1 MSLKVKTTNG
11 SWVYIPGTKGR
22 DGDEHVYIGA
32 EAPSDKSMIWFQTT
46 TARDSGVRR
55 FDLNSND
62 WVLLPGTQGIGI
74 ASAIVN
80 EDGNLILTLD
90 DIAATTIDTGY
101 VKGPPGAEVQLR
113 SNGSY
118 LQWKY
123 DNESDWK
130 DLIALEE
137 ITKDYLPLSGGTL
150 TGDLNLSYTTNSDSS
165 KLSVF
170 DTNKDSYYNI
180 ASYTGT
186 LNLGDTSKLT
196 IIRSQNFLRRET
208 GYTKYKIYD
217 EGTFVADTDYA
228 TPAFVTTETAKYLP
242 LTGGLMTGPILIHNS
257 GDSLDTVLAY
267 SDGVGILST
276 AFNSETP
283 YRGIQF
289 GGDSTSII
297 TFNDNGE
304 NRLQH
309 VSGTQFG
316 QILSSIYFRPG
327 REYVEPSAV
336 INSTLTDYTAA
347 TSAQDITNTDSIK
360 TALQKVGFYTKA
372 GLYTKA
378 EIDALISSVLS
389 YAGSVDSFANLPTT
403 GVKVGDVYNVRSEF
417 DLDNNHYPAGT
428 NVAAAAV
435 SGNTVTWD
443 PLGGSFELTKAS
455 IEAVLTGNITSHTHN
470 YLPLSGGRLTGSLAV
485 ESYIKGIGYLAV
497 AAPSF
502 PQIQFENA
510 SSTPYTSLLFTNI
523 LSGNSKSLLFRP
535 DSTVSQDGVVYHSL
549 NFQAGV
555 NYVAPSALSNYV
567 DLTSTQIISGYKVFS
582 GVPMFGQK
590 SSTTFN
596 TTGIIS
602 DSNDPSILCFRLGRG
617 DGNSIWRLQQESN
630 TTALLGIQGRKAM
643 KITSNPSE
651 ISVTADKF
659 IGAATSLV
667 EENIYTA
674 TNFGTSDKRLKRSI
688 KKIDEVVTE
697 KAIDSIDLNRSF
709 IYKKSGVKGYGPIA
723 QDLEE
728 VFPELVYTNDKG
740 IKGINNTALLH
751 LQIQGLYQ
759 KIQELQDQLAQTSF
773 KEKIG
778 IWSRL
783 KQALKKWLLP

>member
-22 DGDEHVYIGA
+22 DGDEHVYIGS

-101 VKGPPGAEVQLR
+101 IKGPPGAEVQLR

-150 TGDLNLSYTTNSDSS
+150 TGDLNLSYTTNSNSS

-217 EGTFVADTDYA
+217 EGTFIADEDYA
-228 TPAFVTTETAKYLP
+228 TPTFVTTETAKYLP
-242 LTGGLMTGPILIHNS
+242 LAGGLMTGPILTHNS
-257 GDSLDTVLAY
+257 VDSLDTVLAY
-267 SDGVGILST
+267 ADGVSVLST
-276 AFNSETP
+276 TFNPEVP
-283 YRGIQF
+283 LRGIQF

-455 IEAVLTGNITSHTHN
+455 VEEVLTGNITSHTHS
-470 YLPLSGGRLTGSLAV
+470 YLPLSGGSLTGNLSTTGLITTTGQLIIRDTTYPQVLFRHTGA
-485 ESYIKGIGYLAV
+485 SGYD
-497 AAPSF
+497 
-502 PQIQFENA
+502 
-510 SSTPYTSLLFTNI
+510 SLLYVNT
-523 LSGNSKSLLFRP
+523 LSGTVRSLIFRP
-535 DSTVSQDGVVYHSL
+535 DATITTDGIVYHSL

-567 DLTSTQIISGYKVFS
+567 TLNSAQDISAKKTFKAPVFFGAKDSAEYNNTNTINDADNATWFIGAVNGNEAWWRCQQRDAQSIMIGRQGGKGFQIY
-582 GVPMFGQK
+582 
-590 SSTTFN
+590 SSPYTVY
-596 TTGIIS
+596 
-602 DSNDPSILCFRLGRG
+602 
-617 DGNSIWRLQQESN
+617 
-630 TTALLGIQGRKAM
+630 
-643 KITSNPSE
+643 
-651 ISVTADKF
+651 VTADKF

-688 KKIDEVVTE
+688 KKIDKAVIE
-697 KAIDSIDLNRSF
+697 KAVDSINFNRSF
-709 IYKKSGVKGYGPIA
+709 IYKKSGVKGYGPVA

-728 VFPELVYTNDKG
+728 VFPELVYTNDRG
-740 IKGINNTALLH
+740 IKGVNNTALLH

>member
-22 DGDEHVYIGA
+22 DGDEHVYIGS

-101 VKGPPGAEVQLR
+101 IKGPPGAEVQLR

-123 DNESDWK
+123 DNEADWK

-170 DTNKDSYYNI
+170 DANKASYYNI

-208 GYTKYKIYD
+208 GDTKYKIYD
-217 EGTFVADTDYA
+217 EGTFIADTDYA

-242 LTGGLMTGPILIHNS
+242 LTGGLMAGPILIHNS
-257 GDSLDTVLAY
+257 GDSLDTILAY
-267 SDGVGILST
+267 SDGVSILST
-276 AFNSETP
+276 AFNSETS
-283 YRGIQF
+283 YRGIQL

-297 TFNDNGE
+297 AFNDNGE
-304 NRLQH
+304 SRLQH
-309 VSGTQFG
+309 TSGSQFG
-316 QILSSIYFRPG
+316 YILSSIYFKPG
-327 REYVEPSAV
+327 IDYVEPSSV
-336 INSTLTDYTAA
+336 INSILTDYTAE
-347 TSAQDITNTDSIK
+347 TSAKDITSTDSIK

-378 EIDALISSVLS
+378 EIDNLISSVLT
-389 YAGSVDSFANLPTT
+389 YAGSVNSFADLPTT
-403 GVKVGDVYNVRSEF
+403 GVKVGDVYNIATEF
-417 DLDNNHYPAGT
+417 DLGGNHYPAGT
-428 NVAAAAV
+428 NVAAGAIND
-435 SGNTVTWD
+435 GNITWD
-443 PLGGSFELTKAS
+443 PLGGSFNLTKES
-455 IEAVLTGNITSHTHN
+455 VEAVLTGNITSHTHS
-470 YLPLSGGRLTGSLAV
+470 YLPLTGGSLTGNLSTTGIITSTGRLIVRDA
-485 ESYIKGIGYLAV
+485 SY
-497 AAPSF
+497 
-502 PQIQFENA
+502 PQIIFRHTGDSA
-510 SSTPYTSLLFTNI
+510 YDSLLFTNT
-523 LSGNSKSLLFRP
+523 LSGSVRSLLFRP

-549 NFQAGV
+549 NFQAGIDYIAPATLSG
-555 NYVAPSALSNYV
+555 YVT
-567 DLTSTQIISGYKVFS
+567 TSTTQEIPGYKVFTYA
-582 GVPMFGQK
+582 PMFGQK
-590 SSTTFN
+590 SSFTYN
-596 TTGIIS
+596 TTGIINNEDAS
-602 DSNDPSILCFRLGRG
+602 TVFIFRLGYG
-617 DGNSIWRLQQESN
+617 EGIWRLQQESN
-630 TTALLGIQGRKAM
+630 TVALLGIQGRKAM
-643 KITSNPSE
+643 KITSNASD
-651 ISVTADKF
+651 ISITADKF

-688 KKIDEVVTE
+688 KKIDESVIE
-697 KAIDSIDLNRSF
+697 KAVDSINLNRSF
-709 IYKKSGVKGYGPIA
+709 IYKKSGVKGYGPVA

-728 VFPELVYTNDKG
+728 VFPELVYTNDRG
-740 IKGINNTALLH
+740 IKGVNNTALLH

>member
-22 DGDEHVYIGA
+22 DGDEHVYIGS

-228 TPAFVTTETAKYLP
+228 TPAFVTTETAKYLA

-297 TFNDNGE
+297 AFNDNGE
-304 NRLQH
+304 SRLQH
-309 VSGTQFG
+309 TSGSQFG
-316 QILSSIYFRPG
+316 YILSSIYFKPG
-327 REYVEPSAV
+327 VNYVEPSSV
-336 INSTLTDYTAA
+336 INSILTDYTAE
-347 TSAQDITNTDSIK
+347 TSAKDITSTDSIK

-378 EIDALISSVLS
+378 EIDNLISSVLT
-389 YAGSVDSFANLPTT
+389 YAGSVNSFADLPTT
-403 GVKVGDVYNVRSEF
+403 GVKVGDVYNIATEF
-417 DLDNNHYPAGT
+417 DLGGNHYPAGT
-428 NVAAAAV
+428 NVAAGVINDNNITIFATKERTMTLYYY
-435 SGNTVTWD
+435 NK
-443 PLGGSFELTKAS
+443 ETKAD
-455 IEAVLTGNITSHTHN
+455 ANKQVDNYKRWLNITLNPKSN
-470 YLPLSGGRLTGSLAV
+470 L
-485 ESYIKGIGYLAV
+485 I
-497 AAPSF
+497 SF
-502 PQIQFENA
+502 
-510 SSTPYTSLLFTNI
+510 
-523 LSGNSKSLLFRP
+523 
-535 DSTVSQDGVVYHSL
+535 
-549 NFQAGV
+549 
-555 NYVAPSALSNYV
+555 
-567 DLTSTQIISGYKVFS
+567 
-582 GVPMFGQK
+582 
-590 SSTTFN
+590 
-596 TTGIIS
+596 
-602 DSNDPSILCFRLGRG
+602 
-617 DGNSIWRLQQESN
+617 
-630 TTALLGIQGRKAM
+630 
-643 KITSNPSE
+643 
-651 ISVTADKF
+651 
-659 IGAATSLV
+659 
-667 EENIYTA
+667 
-674 TNFGTSDKRLKRSI
+674 
-688 KKIDEVVTE
+688 
-697 KAIDSIDLNRSF
+697 
-709 IYKKSGVKGYGPIA
+709 
-723 QDLEE
+723 
-728 VFPELVYTNDKG
+728 
-740 IKGINNTALLH
+740 
-751 LQIQGLYQ
+751 
-759 KIQELQDQLAQTSF
+759 
-773 KEKIG
+773 
-778 IWSRL
+778 
-783 KQALKKWLLP
+783 

>member
-101 VKGPPGAEVQLR
+101 IKGPPGAEVQLR

-123 DNESDWK
+123 DNEADWK

-137 ITKDYLPLSGGTL
+137 IIKDYLPLSGGTL

-170 DTNKDSYYNI
+170 DANKASYYNI

-217 EGTFVADTDYA
+217 EGTFIADTDYA

-242 LTGGLMTGPILIHNS
+242 LTGGLMAGPILIHNS
-257 GDSLDTVLAY
+257 GDSLDTILAY
-267 SDGVGILST
+267 SDGVSILST
-276 AFNSETP
+276 AFNSETS
-283 YRGIQF
+283 YRGIQL

-297 TFNDNGE
+297 AFNDNGE
-304 NRLQH
+304 SRLQH
-309 VSGTQFG
+309 TSGSQFG
-316 QILSSIYFRPG
+316 YILSSIYFKPG
-327 REYVEPSAV
+327 IDYVEPSSV
-336 INSTLTDYTAA
+336 INSILTDYTAE
-347 TSAQDITNTDSIK
+347 TSAKDITSTDSIK

-378 EIDALISSVLS
+378 EIDNLISSVLT
-389 YAGSVDSFANLPTT
+389 YAGSVNSFADLPTT
-403 GVKVGDVYNVRSEF
+403 GVKVGDVYNIATEF
-417 DLDNNHYPAGT
+417 DLGGNHYPAGT
-428 NVAAAAV
+428 NVAAGAIND
-435 SGNTVTWD
+435 GNITWD
-443 PLGGSFELTKAS
+443 PLGGSFNLTKES
-455 IEAVLTGNITSHTHN
+455 VEAVLTGNITSHTHS
-470 YLPLSGGRLTGSLAV
+470 YLPLTGGSLTGNLSTTGIITSTGRLIIRDA
-485 ESYIKGIGYLAV
+485 SY
-497 AAPSF
+497 
-502 PQIQFENA
+502 PQIIFRHAGA
-510 SSTPYTSLLFTNI
+510 SAYDSLLFTNT
-523 LSGNSKSLLFRP
+523 LSGSVRSLLFRP
-535 DSTVSQDGVVYHSL
+535 DSTVYQDGVVYHSL
-549 NFQAGV
+549 NFQAGIDYIAPATLSG
-555 NYVAPSALSNYV
+555 YVT
-567 DLTSTQIISGYKVFS
+567 TSTTQEIPGYKVFTYA
-582 GVPMFGQK
+582 PMFGQK
-590 SSTTFN
+590 SSFTYN
-596 TTGIIS
+596 TTGIINNEDAS
-602 DSNDPSILCFRLGRG
+602 TVFVFRLGSG
-617 DGNSIWRLQQESN
+617 ESIWRLQQESN
-630 TTALLGIQGRKAM
+630 TVALLGIQGRKAM
-643 KITSNPSE
+643 KITSNASD
-651 ISVTADKF
+651 ISITADKF

-688 KKIDEVVTE
+688 KKIDESVIE
-697 KAIDSIDLNRSF
+697 KAVDSINLNRSF
-709 IYKKSGVKGYGPIA
+709 IYKKSGVKGYGPVA

-728 VFPELVYTNDKG
+728 VFPELVYTNDRG
-740 IKGINNTALLH
+740 IKGVNNTALLH

>member
-22 DGDEHVYIGA
+22 DGDEHVYIGS

-101 VKGPPGAEVQLR
+101 IKGPPGAEVQLR

-150 TGDLNLSYTTNSDSS
+150 TGDLNLSYTTNSNSS

-217 EGTFVADTDYA
+217 EGTFIADEDYA
-228 TPAFVTTETAKYLP
+228 TPTFVTTETAKYLP
-242 LTGGLMTGPILIHNS
+242 LAGGLMTGPILTHNS

-267 SDGVGILST
+267 ADGVSVLST
-276 AFNSETP
+276 TFNPEVP
-283 YRGIQF
+283 LRGIQF

-378 EIDALISSVLS
+378 EIDNLISSVLT
-389 YAGSVDSFANLPTT
+389 YAGSVNSFADLPTT
-403 GVKVGDVYNVRSEF
+403 GVKVGDVYNIATEF
-417 DLDNNHYPAGT
+417 DLGGNHYPAGT
-428 NVAAAAV
+428 NVAAGAIND
-435 SGNTVTWD
+435 GNITWD
-443 PLGGSFELTKAS
+443 PLGGSFNLTKAS
-455 IEAVLTGNITSHTHN
+455 VEAVLTGNITSHTHS
-470 YLPLSGGRLTGSLAV
+470 YLPLTGGSLTGNLSTT
-485 ESYIKGIGYLAV
+485 GIITSTGQLIVRDATY
-497 AAPSF
+497 
-502 PQIQFENA
+502 PQIIFRRTGDSA
-510 SSTPYTSLLFTNI
+510 YDSLLFTNT
-523 LSGNSKSLLFRP
+523 LSGSVKSLLFRP

-549 NFQAGV
+549 NFQAGIDYIAPETLSG
-555 NYVAPSALSNYV
+555 YVT
-567 DLTSTQIISGYKVFS
+567 TSTTQKIPGYKVFTYA
-582 GVPMFGQK
+582 PMFGQK
-590 SSTTFN
+590 SSFTYN
-596 TTGIIS
+596 TTGVINNEDTS
-602 DSNDPSILCFRLGRG
+602 TVFVFRLGAG
-617 DGNSIWRLQQESN
+617 EGIWRLQQESN

-643 KITSNPSE
+643 KITSNASNVS
-651 ISVTADKF
+651 ITANKF

-688 KKIDEVVTE
+688 KKIDESVIG
-697 KAIDSIDLNRSF
+697 KAVDSINLNRSF
-709 IYKKSGVKGYGPIA
+709 IYKKSGVKGYGPVA

-728 VFPELVYTNDKG
+728 VFPELVYTNDRG
-740 IKGINNTALLH
+740 IKGVNNTALLH

>member
-80 EDGNLILTLD
+80 ENGNLILTLD

-150 TGDLNLSYTTNSDSS
+150 TGDLNLSYTTNSNSS

-196 IIRSQNFLRRET
+196 IIRSQNFLRRES

-217 EGTFVADTDYA
+217 EGTFIADEDYA
-228 TPAFVTTETAKYLP
+228 TPTFVTTETAKYLP
-242 LTGGLMTGPILIHNS
+242 LAGGLMTGPILTHNS
-257 GDSLDTVLAY
+257 VDSLDTVLAY
-267 SDGVGILST
+267 ADGVSVLST
-276 AFNSETP
+276 AFNPEVP
-283 YRGIQF
+283 LRGIQF

-304 NRLQH
+304 NRLQY
-309 VSGTQFG
+309 VSGTQYG

-443 PLGGSFELTKAS
+443 PLGGSFSLTKES
-455 IEAVLTGNITSHTHN
+455 IEAVLTGNITSHTHK
-470 YLPLSGGRLTGSLAV
+470 YLPLTGGTLTGTLTCRGNVNALGV
-485 ESYIKGIGYLAV
+485 VKVY
-497 AAPSF
+497 APRF
-502 PQIQFENA
+502 PQIQFQTTGEAN
-510 SSTPYTSLLFTNI
+510 YTSLLFTNV
-523 LSGNSKSLLFRP
+523 LSNNIKALLFRP
-535 DSTVSQDGVVYHSL
+535 DSTQSSQDATIYHSL
-549 NFQAGV
+549 NFRAGTE
-555 NYVAPSALSNYV
+555 YVAPATLNGYV
-567 DLTSTQIISGYKVFS
+567 TTAGSTQTVSGYKIFKTS
-582 GVPMFGQK
+582 IMFGEK
-590 SSTTFN
+590 AAPVYNTSGSITENGDSSLF
-596 TTGIIS
+596 
-602 DSNDPSILCFRLGRG
+602 LFRLKES
-617 DGNSIWRLQQESN
+617 DNIWRLQQESN
-630 TTALLGIQGRKAM
+630 TTVLLGLQGRKAM

-688 KKIDEVVTE
+688 KKIDESVIE
-697 KAIDSIDLNRSF
+697 KAVDSINLNRSF
-709 IYKKSGVKGYGPIA
+709 IYKKSGVKGYGPVA

-740 IKGINNTALLH
+740 IKGVNNTALLH

>member
-150 TGDLNLSYTTNSDSS
+150 TGDLNLSYTTNSNSS

-217 EGTFVADTDYA
+217 EGTFIADTDYA

-443 PLGGSFELTKAS
+443 PLGGSFNLTKES
-455 IEAVLTGNITSHTHN
+455 VEAVLTGNITSHTHS
-470 YLPLSGGRLTGSLAV
+470 YLPLTGGSLTGNLSTTGIITSTGRLIVRDA
-485 ESYIKGIGYLAV
+485 SY
-497 AAPSF
+497 
-502 PQIQFENA
+502 PQIIFRHTGDSA
-510 SSTPYTSLLFTNI
+510 YDSLLFTNT
-523 LSGNSKSLLFRP
+523 LSGSVRSLLFRP

-549 NFQAGV
+549 NFQAGIDYIAPATLSG
-555 NYVAPSALSNYV
+555 YVT
-567 DLTSTQIISGYKVFS
+567 TSTTQEIPGYKVFTYA
-582 GVPMFGQK
+582 PMFGQK
-590 SSTTFN
+590 SSFTYN
-596 TTGIIS
+596 TTGIINNEDAS
-602 DSNDPSILCFRLGRG
+602 TVFVFRLGYG
-617 DGNSIWRLQQESN
+617 ESIWRLQQESN
-630 TTALLGIQGRKAM
+630 TVALLGIQGRKAM
-643 KITSNPSE
+643 KITSNASD
-651 ISVTADKF
+651 ISITADKF

-688 KKIDEVVTE
+688 KKIDESVIE
-697 KAIDSIDLNRSF
+697 KAVDSINLNRSF
-709 IYKKSGVKGYGPIA
+709 IYKKSGVKGYGPVA

-728 VFPELVYTNDKG
+728 VFPELVYTNDRG
-740 IKGINNTALLH
+740 IKGVNNTALLH

>member
-80 EDGNLILTLD
+80 EEGNLILTLD

-150 TGDLNLSYTTNSDSS
+150 TGDLNLSYTTNSNSS

-217 EGTFVADTDYA
+217 EGTFIADTDYA

-257 GDSLDTVLAY
+257 GDSLDTILAY
-267 SDGVGILST
+267 SDGVSILST

-283 YRGIQF
+283 YRGIQL

-297 TFNDNGE
+297 AFNDNGE
-304 NRLQH
+304 SRLQH
-309 VSGTQFG
+309 TSGSQFG
-316 QILSSIYFRPG
+316 YILSSIYFKPG
-327 REYVEPSAV
+327 VNYVEPSSV
-336 INSTLTDYTAA
+336 INSILTDYTAE
-347 TSAQDITNTDSIK
+347 TSAKDITSTDSIK

-378 EIDALISSVLS
+378 EIDNLISSVLT
-389 YAGSVDSFANLPTT
+389 YAGSVNSFADLPTT
-403 GVKVGDVYNVRSEF
+403 GVKVGDVYNIATEF
-417 DLDNNHYPAGT
+417 DLGGNHYPAGT
-428 NVAAAAV
+428 NVAAGAIND
-435 SGNTVTWD
+435 GNITWD
-443 PLGGSFELTKAS
+443 PLGGSFNLTKES
-455 IEAVLTGNITSHTHN
+455 VEAVLTGNITSHTHS
-470 YLPLSGGRLTGSLAV
+470 YLPLTGGSLTGNLSTT
-485 ESYIKGIGYLAV
+485 GIITSTGQLIV
-497 AAPSF
+497 RDAAY
-502 PQIQFENA
+502 PQIIFRHVGDSA
-510 SSTPYTSLLFTNI
+510 YDSLLFTNT
-523 LSGNSKSLLFRP
+523 LSGSVKSLLFRP
-535 DSTVSQDGVVYHSL
+535 DSTVSQDGIVYHSL

-555 NYVAPSALSNYV
+555 NYVAPATLSGYV
-567 DLTSTQIISGYKVFS
+567 TAAGTTQYISGYKIVQTS
-582 GVPMFGQK
+582 MMFGEK
-590 SSTTFN
+590 SDPVYNTSGSITGNGNST
-596 TTGIIS
+596 
-602 DSNDPSILCFRLGRG
+602 LLMFRLVES
-617 DGNSIWRLQQESN
+617 DSIWRLQQESN
-630 TTALLGIQGRKAM
+630 TTALLGIQGKKAM
-643 KITSNPSE
+643 KITSNASD
-651 ISVTADKF
+651 ISITADKF

-688 KKIDEVVTE
+688 KKIDEAVIE
-697 KAIDSIDLNRSF
+697 KAVDSINLNRSF
-709 IYKKSGVKGYGPIA
+709 IYKKSGVKGYGPVA

-728 VFPELVYTNDKG
+728 VFPELVYTNDRG
-740 IKGINNTALLH
+740 IKGVNNTALLH

>member
-101 VKGPPGAEVQLR
+101 IKGPPGAEVQLR

-123 DNESDWK
+123 DNEADWK

-137 ITKDYLPLSGGTL
+137 INKDYLPLSGGTL

-170 DTNKDSYYNI
+170 DANKASYYNI

-186 LNLGDTSKLT
+186 LNLGDASKLT

-217 EGTFVADTDYA
+217 EGTFIADTDYA

-242 LTGGLMTGPILIHNS
+242 LTGGLMAGPILIHNS
-257 GDSLDTVLAY
+257 GDSLDTILAY
-267 SDGVGILST
+267 SDGVSILST
-276 AFNSETP
+276 AFNSETS
-283 YRGIQF
+283 YRGIQL

-297 TFNDNGE
+297 AFNDNGE
-304 NRLQH
+304 SRLQH
-309 VSGTQFG
+309 TSGSQFG
-316 QILSSIYFRPG
+316 YILSSIYFKPG
-327 REYVEPSAV
+327 IDYVEPSSV
-336 INSTLTDYTAA
+336 INSILTDYTAE
-347 TSAQDITNTDSIK
+347 TSAKDITSTDSIK

-378 EIDALISSVLS
+378 EIDNLISSVLT
-389 YAGSVDSFANLPTT
+389 YAGSVNSFADLPTT
-403 GVKVGDVYNVRSEF
+403 GVKVGDVYNIATEF
-417 DLDNNHYPAGT
+417 DLGGNHYPAGT
-428 NVAAAAV
+428 NVAAGAIND
-435 SGNTVTWD
+435 GNITWD
-443 PLGGSFELTKAS
+443 PLGGSFNLTKES
-455 IEAVLTGNITSHTHN
+455 VEAVLTGNITSHTHS
-470 YLPLSGGRLTGSLAV
+470 YLPLTGGSLTGNLSTTGIITSTGRLIVRDA
-485 ESYIKGIGYLAV
+485 SY
-497 AAPSF
+497 
-502 PQIQFENA
+502 PQIIFRHTGDSA
-510 SSTPYTSLLFTNI
+510 YDSLLFTST
-523 LSGNSKSLLFRP
+523 LSGAVKSLLFRP

-549 NFQAGV
+549 NFQAGIDYIAPATLSG
-555 NYVAPSALSNYV
+555 YVT
-567 DLTSTQIISGYKVFS
+567 TSTTQEIPGYKVFTYA
-582 GVPMFGQK
+582 PMFGQK
-590 SSTTFN
+590 SSFTYN
-596 TTGIIS
+596 TTGIINNEDAS
-602 DSNDPSILCFRLGRG
+602 TVFVFRLGSG
-617 DGNSIWRLQQESN
+617 ESIWRLQQESN
-630 TTALLGIQGRKAM
+630 TVALLGIQGRKAM
-643 KITSNPSE
+643 KITSNASD
-651 ISVTADKF
+651 ISITADKF

-674 TNFGTSDKRLKRSI
+674 TNFGTSDKRLKSSI
-688 KKIDEVVTE
+688 KKIDESVIE
-697 KAIDSIDLNRSF
+697 KAVDSINLNRSF
-709 IYKKSGVKGYGPIA
+709 IYKKSGVKGYGPVA

-728 VFPELVYTNDKG
+728 VFPELVYTNDRG
-740 IKGINNTALLH
+740 IKGVNNTALLH

>member
-101 VKGPPGAEVQLR
+101 IKGPPGAEVQLR

-123 DNESDWK
+123 DNEADWK

-137 ITKDYLPLSGGTL
+137 IIKDYLPLSGGTL

-170 DTNKDSYYNI
+170 DANKASYYNI

-186 LNLGDTSKLT
+186 LNLGDASKLT

-217 EGTFVADTDYA
+217 EGTFIADTDYA

-242 LTGGLMTGPILIHNS
+242 LTGGLMAGPILIHNS
-257 GDSLDTVLAY
+257 GDSLDTILAY
-267 SDGVGILST
+267 SDGVSILST
-276 AFNSETP
+276 AFNSETS
-283 YRGIQF
+283 YRGIQL

-297 TFNDNGE
+297 AFNDNGE
-304 NRLQH
+304 SRLQH
-309 VSGTQFG
+309 TSGSQFG
-316 QILSSIYFRPG
+316 YILSSIYFKPG
-327 REYVEPSAV
+327 IDYVEPSSV
-336 INSTLTDYTAA
+336 INSILTDYTAE
-347 TSAQDITNTDSIK
+347 TSAKDITSTDSIK

-378 EIDALISSVLS
+378 EIDNLISSVLT
-389 YAGSVDSFANLPTT
+389 YAGSVNSFADLPTT
-403 GVKVGDVYNVRSEF
+403 GVKVGDVYNIATEF
-417 DLDNNHYPAGT
+417 DLGGNHYPAGT
-428 NVAAAAV
+428 NVAAGAIND
-435 SGNTVTWD
+435 GNITWD
-443 PLGGSFELTKAS
+443 PLGGSFNLTKES
-455 IEAVLTGNITSHTHN
+455 VEAVLTGNITSHTHS
-470 YLPLSGGRLTGSLAV
+470 YLPLTGGSLTGNLSTTGIITSTGQLIVRDA
-485 ESYIKGIGYLAV
+485 SY
-497 AAPSF
+497 
-502 PQIQFENA
+502 PQILFRHVGDSA
-510 SSTPYTSLLFTNI
+510 GDSLLFTNT
-523 LSGNSKSLLFRP
+523 LSGAVKSLLFRP
-535 DSTVSQDGVVYHSL
+535 DSTVSQDGIVYHSL
-549 NFQAGV
+549 NFRAGIDYIAPATLSG
-555 NYVAPSALSNYV
+555 YVT
-567 DLTSTQIISGYKVFS
+567 TSTTQEIPGYKVFTYA
-582 GVPMFGQK
+582 PMFGQK
-590 SSTTFN
+590 SSFTYN
-596 TTGIIS
+596 TTGIINNEDAS
-602 DSNDPSILCFRLGRG
+602 TVFVFRLGSG
-617 DGNSIWRLQQESN
+617 ESIWRLQQESN
-630 TTALLGIQGRKAM
+630 TVALLGIQGRKAM
-643 KITSNPSE
+643 KITSNASD
-651 ISVTADKF
+651 ISITADKF

-688 KKIDEVVTE
+688 KKIDESVIE
-697 KAIDSIDLNRSF
+697 KAVDSINLNRSF
-709 IYKKSGVKGYGPIA
+709 IYKKSGVKGYGPVA

-728 VFPELVYTNDKG
+728 VFPELVYTNDRG
-740 IKGINNTALLH
+740 IKGVNNTALLH

>member
-22 DGDEHVYIGA
+22 DGDEHVYIGS

-101 VKGPPGAEVQLR
+101 IKGPPGAEVQLR

-123 DNESDWK
+123 DNEADWK

-137 ITKDYLPLSGGTL
+137 IIKDYLPLSGGTL

-170 DTNKDSYYNI
+170 DANKASYYNI

-217 EGTFVADTDYA
+217 EGTFIADTDYA

-242 LTGGLMTGPILIHNS
+242 LTGGLMAGPILIHNS
-257 GDSLDTVLAY
+257 GDSLDTILAY
-267 SDGVGILST
+267 SDGVSILST
-276 AFNSETP
+276 AFNSEAS
-283 YRGIQF
+283 YRGIQL

-297 TFNDNGE
+297 AFNDNGE
-304 NRLQH
+304 SRLQH
-309 VSGTQFG
+309 TSGSQFG
-316 QILSSIYFRPG
+316 YILSSIYFKPG
-327 REYVEPSAV
+327 IDYVEPSSV
-336 INSTLTDYTAA
+336 INSILTDYTAE
-347 TSAQDITNTDSIK
+347 TSAKDITSTDSIK

-378 EIDALISSVLS
+378 EIDNLISSVLT
-389 YAGSVDSFANLPTT
+389 YAGSVNSFADLPTT
-403 GVKVGDVYNVRSEF
+403 GVKVGDVYNIATEF
-417 DLDNNHYPAGT
+417 DLGGNHYPAGT
-428 NVAAAAV
+428 NVAAGAIND
-435 SGNTVTWD
+435 GNITWD
-443 PLGGSFELTKAS
+443 PLGGSFNLTKES
-455 IEAVLTGNITSHTHN
+455 VEAVLTGNITSHTHS
-470 YLPLSGGRLTGSLAV
+470 YLPLTGGSLTGNLSTTGIITSTGRLIVRDA
-485 ESYIKGIGYLAV
+485 SY
-497 AAPSF
+497 
-502 PQIQFENA
+502 PQIIFRHTGDSA
-510 SSTPYTSLLFTNI
+510 YDSLLFTNT
-523 LSGNSKSLLFRP
+523 LSGSVRSLLFRP
-535 DSTVSQDGVVYHSL
+535 DSTVFQDGIVYHSL
-549 NFQAGV
+549 NFQAGIDYIAPATLSG
-555 NYVAPSALSNYV
+555 YVT
-567 DLTSTQIISGYKVFS
+567 TSTTQEIPGYKVFTYA
-582 GVPMFGQK
+582 PMFGQK
-590 SSTTFN
+590 SSFTYN
-596 TTGIIS
+596 TTGIINNEDAS
-602 DSNDPSILCFRLGRG
+602 TVFIFRLGYG
-617 DGNSIWRLQQESN
+617 ESIWRLQQESN
-630 TTALLGIQGRKAM
+630 TVALLGIQGRKAM
-643 KITSNPSE
+643 KITSNASD
-651 ISVTADKF
+651 ISITADKF

-674 TNFGTSDKRLKRSI
+674 TNFGTSDKRLKSSI
-688 KKIDEVVTE
+688 KKIDESVIE
-697 KAIDSIDLNRSF
+697 KAVDSINLNRSF
-709 IYKKSGVKGYGPIA
+709 IYKKSGVKGYGPVA

-728 VFPELVYTNDKG
+728 VFPELVYTNDRG
-740 IKGINNTALLH
+740 IKGVNNTALLH

>member
-22 DGDEHVYIGA
+22 DGDEHVYIGS

-196 IIRSQNFLRRET
+196 IIRSQSFLIRET

-297 TFNDNGE
+297 AFNDNGE
-304 NRLQH
+304 SRLQH
-309 VSGTQFG
+309 TSGSQFG
-316 QILSSIYFRPG
+316 YILSSIYFKPG
-327 REYVEPSAV
+327 VNYVEPSSV
-336 INSTLTDYTAA
+336 INSILTDYTAE
-347 TSAQDITNTDSIK
+347 TSAKDITSTDSIK

-378 EIDALISSVLS
+378 EIDNLISSVLT
-389 YAGSVDSFANLPTT
+389 YAGSVNSFADLPTT
-403 GVKVGDVYNVRSEF
+403 GVKVGDVYNIATEF
-417 DLDNNHYPAGT
+417 DLGGNHYPAGT
-428 NVAAAAV
+428 NVAAGDIND
-435 SGNTVTWD
+435 GNITWD
-443 PLGGSFELTKAS
+443 PLGGSFNLTKES
-455 IEAVLTGNITSHTHN
+455 VEAVLTGNITSHTHS
-470 YLPLSGGRLTGSLAV
+470 YLPLTGGSLTGNLV
-485 ESYIKGIGYLAV
+485 SYGRITATGQFIVQDATY
-497 AAPSF
+497 
-502 PQIQFENA
+502 PQIVFRHTGD
-510 SSTPYTSLLFTNI
+510 SDYDSLLYVNT
-523 LSGNSKSLLFRP
+523 LSGTVRSLIFRP
-535 DSTVSQDGVVYHSL
+535 DTTTTTDGIVYHSL

-555 NYVAPSALSNYV
+555 NYVAPATLSGYV
-567 DLTSTQIISGYKVFS
+567 TTSTTQEIPGYKVFTYA
-582 GVPMFGQK
+582 PMFGQK
-590 SSTTFN
+590 SSFTYN
-596 TTGIIS
+596 TTGVINNEDTS
-602 DSNDPSILCFRLGRG
+602 TVFVFRLGAG
-617 DGNSIWRLQQESN
+617 EGIWRLQQESN

-643 KITSNPSE
+643 KITSNASDVS
-651 ISVTADKF
+651 ITADKF

-688 KKIDEVVTE
+688 KKIDESVIE
-697 KAIDSIDLNRSF
+697 KAVDSINLNRSF
-709 IYKKSGVKGYGPIA
+709 IYKKSGVKGYGPVA

-728 VFPELVYTNDKG
+728 VFPELVYTNDRG
-740 IKGINNTALLH
+740 IKGVNNTALLH

>member
-22 DGDEHVYIGA
+22 DGDEHVYIGS

-150 TGDLNLSYTTNSDSS
+150 TGDLNLSYTTSSDSS

-242 LTGGLMTGPILIHNS
+242 LTGGLMTGPILTHNS

-267 SDGVGILST
+267 ADGVSVLST
-276 AFNSETP
+276 TFNPEVP
-283 YRGIQF
+283 LRGIQF

-455 IEAVLTGNITSHTHN
+455 VEEVLTGNITSHTHS
-470 YLPLSGGRLTGSLAV
+470 YLPLSGGSLTGNLSTTGLITTTGRLIIRDTTYPQVLFRHTGA
-485 ESYIKGIGYLAV
+485 SGYD
-497 AAPSF
+497 
-502 PQIQFENA
+502 
-510 SSTPYTSLLFTNI
+510 SLLYVNT
-523 LSGNSKSLLFRP
+523 LSGTVKSLIFRP
-535 DSTVSQDGVVYHSL
+535 DNTTATDGIVYHSL
-549 NFQAGV
+549 NFQAGIDYIAPATLSG
-555 NYVAPSALSNYV
+555 YVTAAG
-567 DLTSTQIISGYKVFS
+567 TTQYISGYKIVQTS
-582 GVPMFGQK
+582 MMFGEK
-590 SSTTFN
+590 SDPVYNTSGSITGNGNST
-596 TTGIIS
+596 
-602 DSNDPSILCFRLGRG
+602 LLMFRLAES
-617 DGNSIWRLQQESN
+617 DSIWRLQQESN

-688 KKIDEVVTE
+688 KKIDEAVTE

-709 IYKKSGVKGYGPIA
+709 IYKKSGIKGYGPVA

-728 VFPELVYTNDKG
+728 VFPELVYTNDRG
-740 IKGINNTALLH
+740 IKGVNNTALLH

>member
-101 VKGPPGAEVQLR
+101 IKGPPGAEVQLR

-123 DNESDWK
+123 DNEADWK

-137 ITKDYLPLSGGTL
+137 IIKDYLPLSGGTL

-170 DTNKDSYYNI
+170 DANKASYYNI

-186 LNLGDTSKLT
+186 LNLGDASKLT

-217 EGTFVADTDYA
+217 EGTFIADTDYA

-242 LTGGLMTGPILIHNS
+242 LTGGLMAGPILIHNS
-257 GDSLDTVLAY
+257 GDSLDTILAY
-267 SDGVGILST
+267 SDGVSILST
-276 AFNSETP
+276 AFNSETS
-283 YRGIQF
+283 YRGIQL

-297 TFNDNGE
+297 AFNDNGE
-304 NRLQH
+304 SRLQH
-309 VSGTQFG
+309 TSGSQFG
-316 QILSSIYFRPG
+316 YILSSIYFKPG
-327 REYVEPSAV
+327 IDYVEPSSV
-336 INSTLTDYTAA
+336 INSILTDYTAE
-347 TSAQDITNTDSIK
+347 TSAKDITSTDSIK

-378 EIDALISSVLS
+378 EIDNLISSVLT
-389 YAGSVDSFANLPTT
+389 YAGSVNSFADLPTT
-403 GVKVGDVYNVRSEF
+403 GVKVGDVYNIATEF
-417 DLDNNHYPAGT
+417 DLGGNHYPAGT
-428 NVAAAAV
+428 NVAAGAIND
-435 SGNTVTWD
+435 GNITWD
-443 PLGGSFELTKAS
+443 PLGGSFNLTKES
-455 IEAVLTGNITSHTHN
+455 VEAVLTGNITSHTHS
-470 YLPLSGGRLTGSLAV
+470 YLPLTGGSLTGNLSTTGIITSTGQLIVRDA
-485 ESYIKGIGYLAV
+485 SY
-497 AAPSF
+497 
-502 PQIQFENA
+502 PQILFRHVDDSA
-510 SSTPYTSLLFTNI
+510 YDSLLFTST
-523 LSGNSKSLLFRP
+523 LSGAVKSLLFRP
-535 DSTVSQDGVVYHSL
+535 DSTVSKDGVVYHSL
-549 NFQAGV
+549 NFQAGIDYIAPATLSG
-555 NYVAPSALSNYV
+555 YVT
-567 DLTSTQIISGYKVFS
+567 TSTTQEIPGYKVFTYA
-582 GVPMFGQK
+582 PMFGQK
-590 SSTTFN
+590 SSFTYN
-596 TTGIIS
+596 TTGIINNEDAS
-602 DSNDPSILCFRLGRG
+602 TVFVFRLGSG
-617 DGNSIWRLQQESN
+617 ESIWRLQQESN
-630 TTALLGIQGRKAM
+630 TVALLGIQGRKAM
-643 KITSNPSE
+643 KITSNASD
-651 ISVTADKF
+651 ISITADKF

-688 KKIDEVVTE
+688 KKIDESVIE
-697 KAIDSIDLNRSF
+697 KAVDSINLNRSF
-709 IYKKSGVKGYGPIA
+709 IYKKSGVKGYGPVA

-728 VFPELVYTNDKG
+728 VFPELVYTNDRG
-740 IKGINNTALLH
+740 IKGVNNTALLH

>member
-101 VKGPPGAEVQLR
+101 IKGPPGAEVQLR

-123 DNESDWK
+123 DNEADWK

-137 ITKDYLPLSGGTL
+137 IIKDYLPLSGGTL

-170 DTNKDSYYNI
+170 DANKASYYNI

-186 LNLGDTSKLT
+186 LNLGDASKLT

-217 EGTFVADTDYA
+217 EGTFIADTDYA

-242 LTGGLMTGPILIHNS
+242 LTGGLMAGPILIHNS
-257 GDSLDTVLAY
+257 GDSLDTILAY
-267 SDGVGILST
+267 SDGVSILST
-276 AFNSETP
+276 AFNSETS
-283 YRGIQF
+283 YRGIQL

-297 TFNDNGE
+297 AFNDNGE
-304 NRLQH
+304 SRLQH
-309 VSGTQFG
+309 TSGSQFG
-316 QILSSIYFRPG
+316 YILSSIYFKPG
-327 REYVEPSAV
+327 IDYVEPSSV
-336 INSTLTDYTAA
+336 INSILTDYTAE
-347 TSAQDITNTDSIK
+347 TSAKDITSTDSIK

-378 EIDALISSVLS
+378 EIDNLISSVLT
-389 YAGSVDSFANLPTT
+389 YAGSVNSFADLPTT
-403 GVKVGDVYNVRSEF
+403 GVKVGDVYNIATEF
-417 DLDNNHYPAGT
+417 DLGGNHYPAGT
-428 NVAAAAV
+428 NVAAGAIND
-435 SGNTVTWD
+435 GNITWD
-443 PLGGSFELTKAS
+443 PLGGSFNLTKES
-455 IEAVLTGNITSHTHN
+455 VEAVLTGNITSHTHS
-470 YLPLSGGRLTGSLAV
+470 YLPLTGGSLTGNLSTTGIITSTGQLIVKDA
-485 ESYIKGIGYLAV
+485 SY
-497 AAPSF
+497 
-502 PQIQFENA
+502 PQILFRHVGDSA
-510 SSTPYTSLLFTNI
+510 YDSLLFTNT
-523 LSGNSKSLLFRP
+523 LSGAVKSLLFRP

-549 NFQAGV
+549 NFQAGIDYIAPATLSG
-555 NYVAPSALSNYV
+555 YVT
-567 DLTSTQIISGYKVFS
+567 TSTTQEIPGYKVFTYA
-582 GVPMFGQK
+582 PMFGQK
-590 SSTTFN
+590 SSFTYN
-596 TTGIIS
+596 TTGIINNEGAS
-602 DSNDPSILCFRLGRG
+602 TVFIFRLGSG
-617 DGNSIWRLQQESN
+617 EGIWRLQQESN
-630 TTALLGIQGRKAM
+630 TVALLGIQGRKAM
-643 KITSNPSE
+643 KITSNASD
-651 ISVTADKF
+651 ISITADKF

-688 KKIDEVVTE
+688 KKIDESVIE
-697 KAIDSIDLNRSF
+697 KAVDSINLNRSF
-709 IYKKSGVKGYGPIA
+709 IYKKSGVKGYGPVA

-728 VFPELVYTNDKG
+728 VFPELVYTNDRG
-740 IKGINNTALLH
+740 IKGVNNTALLH

>member
-101 VKGPPGAEVQLR
+101 IKGPPGAEVQLR

-435 SGNTVTWD
+435 NGTTITWD

-455 IEAVLTGNITSHTHN
+455 VEAVLTGNITSHTHN
-470 YLPLSGGRLTGSLAV
+470 YLPLTGGSLTGNLSTTGIITSTGRLIVRDA
-485 ESYIKGIGYLAV
+485 SY
-497 AAPSF
+497 
-502 PQIQFENA
+502 PQIIFRRTGDSA
-510 SSTPYTSLLFTNI
+510 YDSLLFTNT
-523 LSGNSKSLLFRP
+523 LSGSVKSLLFRP
-535 DSTVSQDGVVYHSL
+535 DSTVSQDGIVYHSL
-549 NFQAGV
+549 NFQAGIDYIAPATLSG
-555 NYVAPSALSNYV
+555 YVT
-567 DLTSTQIISGYKVFS
+567 TSTTQEIPGYKVFTYA
-582 GVPMFGQK
+582 PMFGQK
-590 SSTTFN
+590 SSFTYN
-596 TTGIIS
+596 TTGIINNEDAS
-602 DSNDPSILCFRLGRG
+602 TVFVFRLGSG
-617 DGNSIWRLQQESN
+617 ESIWRLQQESN
-630 TTALLGIQGRKAM
+630 TVALLGIQGRKAM
-643 KITSNPSE
+643 KITSNASD
-651 ISVTADKF
+651 ISITADKF

-688 KKIDEVVTE
+688 KKIDESVIE
-697 KAIDSIDLNRSF
+697 KAVDSINLNRSF
-709 IYKKSGVKGYGPIA
+709 IYKKSGVKGYGPVA

-728 VFPELVYTNDKG
+728 VFPELVYTNDRG
-740 IKGINNTALLH
+740 IKGVNNTALLH

>member
-22 DGDEHVYIGA
+22 DGDEHVYIGS

-150 TGDLNLSYTTNSDSS
+150 TGDLNLSYTTNSNSS

-217 EGTFVADTDYA
+217 EGTFIADTDYA

-257 GDSLDTVLAY
+257 GDSLDTILAY
-267 SDGVGILST
+267 SDGVSILST

-283 YRGIQF
+283 YRGIQL

-297 TFNDNGE
+297 AFNDNGE
-304 NRLQH
+304 SRLQH
-309 VSGTQFG
+309 TSGSQFG
-316 QILSSIYFRPG
+316 YILSSIYFKPG
-327 REYVEPSAV
+327 VNYVEPSSV
-336 INSTLTDYTAA
+336 INSILTDYTAE
-347 TSAQDITNTDSIK
+347 TSAKDITSTDSIK

-378 EIDALISSVLS
+378 EIDNLISSVLT
-389 YAGSVDSFANLPTT
+389 YAGSVNSFADLPTT
-403 GVKVGDVYNVRSEF
+403 GVKVGDVYNIATEF
-417 DLDNNHYPAGT
+417 DLGGNHYPAGT
-428 NVAAAAV
+428 NVAAGAIND
-435 SGNTVTWD
+435 GNITWD
-443 PLGGSFELTKAS
+443 PLGGSFNLTKAS
-455 IEAVLTGNITSHTHN
+455 VEAVLTGNITSHTHS
-470 YLPLSGGRLTGSLAV
+470 YLPLTGGSLTGNLSTTGRITSTGQLIVRDAT
-485 ESYIKGIGYLAV
+485 Y
-497 AAPSF
+497 
-502 PQIQFENA
+502 PQIIFRRTKDSA
-510 SSTPYTSLLFTNI
+510 YDSLLFTNT
-523 LSGNSKSLLFRP
+523 LSGSVRSLLFRP
-535 DSTVSQDGVVYHSL
+535 DSTVSQEGIVYHSL

-555 NYVAPSALSNYV
+555 NYVAPGTLSGYV
-567 DLTSTQIISGYKVFS
+567 TTSTTQEIPGYKVFTYA
-582 GVPMFGQK
+582 PMFGQK
-590 SSTTFN
+590 SSFTYN
-596 TTGIIS
+596 TTGVINNEDTS
-602 DSNDPSILCFRLGRG
+602 TVFVFRLGAG
-617 DGNSIWRLQQESN
+617 EGIWRLQQESN

-643 KITSNPSE
+643 KITSNASDVS
-651 ISVTADKF
+651 ITADKF

-688 KKIDEVVTE
+688 KKIDEAVIE
-697 KAIDSIDLNRSF
+697 KAIDSINLNRSF

-728 VFPELVYTNDKG
+728 IFPELVYTNDRG
-740 IKGINNTALLH
+740 IKGVNNTALLH

>member
-101 VKGPPGAEVQLR
+101 IKGPPGAEVQLR

-137 ITKDYLPLSGGTL
+137 IIKDYLPLSGGTL

-170 DTNKDSYYNI
+170 DANKASYYNI

-186 LNLGDTSKLT
+186 LNLGDASKLT

-217 EGTFVADTDYA
+217 EGTFIADTDYA

-242 LTGGLMTGPILIHNS
+242 LTGGLMAGPILIHNS
-257 GDSLDTVLAY
+257 GDSLDTILAY
-267 SDGVGILST
+267 SDGVSILST
-276 AFNSETP
+276 AFNSEIS
-283 YRGIQF
+283 YRGIQL

-297 TFNDNGE
+297 AFNDNGE
-304 NRLQH
+304 SRLQH
-309 VSGTQFG
+309 TSGSQFG
-316 QILSSIYFRPG
+316 YILSSIYFKPG
-327 REYVEPSAV
+327 IDYVEPSSV
-336 INSTLTDYTAA
+336 INSILTDYTAE
-347 TSAQDITNTDSIK
+347 TSAKDITSTDSIK

-378 EIDALISSVLS
+378 EIDNLISSVLT
-389 YAGSVDSFANLPTT
+389 YAGSVNSFADLPTT
-403 GVKVGDVYNVRSEF
+403 GVKVGDVYNIATEF
-417 DLDNNHYPAGT
+417 DLGGNHYPAGT

-443 PLGGSFELTKAS
+443 PLGGSFNLTKES
-455 IEAVLTGNITSHTHN
+455 VEAVLTGNITSHTHS
-470 YLPLSGGRLTGSLAV
+470 YLPLTGGSLTGNLSTTGIITSTGRLIVRDA
-485 ESYIKGIGYLAV
+485 SY
-497 AAPSF
+497 
-502 PQIQFENA
+502 PQIIFRHVGDSA
-510 SSTPYTSLLFTNI
+510 YDSLLFTNT
-523 LSGNSKSLLFRP
+523 LSGSVKSLLFRP
-535 DSTVSQDGVVYHSL
+535 DSTVSQDGIVYHSL
-549 NFQAGV
+549 NFQAGIDYIAPETLSG
-555 NYVAPSALSNYV
+555 YVT
-567 DLTSTQIISGYKVFS
+567 TSTTQEIPGYKVFTYA
-582 GVPMFGQK
+582 PMFGQK
-590 SSTTFN
+590 SSFTYN
-596 TTGIIS
+596 TTGVINNKDTS
-602 DSNDPSILCFRLGRG
+602 TVFVFRLGAG
-617 DGNSIWRLQQESN
+617 EGIWRLQQESN

-643 KITSNPSE
+643 KITSNASDVS
-651 ISVTADKF
+651 ITADKF

-674 TNFGTSDKRLKRSI
+674 TNFGTSDNRLKRSI
-688 KKIDEVVTE
+688 KKIDESVIE
-697 KAIDSIDLNRSF
+697 KAVDSINLNRSF
-709 IYKKSGVKGYGPIA
+709 IYKKSGVKGYGPVA

-728 VFPELVYTNDKG
+728 VFPELVYTNDRG
-740 IKGINNTALLH
+740 IKGVNNTALLH

>member
-80 EDGNLILTLD
+80 EEGNLILTLD

-150 TGDLNLSYTTNSDSS
+150 TGDLNLSYTTNSNSS

-217 EGTFVADTDYA
+217 EGTFIADTDYA

-257 GDSLDTVLAY
+257 GDSLDTILAY
-267 SDGVGILST
+267 SDGVSILST

-283 YRGIQF
+283 YRGIQL

-297 TFNDNGE
+297 AFNDNGE
-304 NRLQH
+304 SRLQH
-309 VSGTQFG
+309 TSGSQFG
-316 QILSSIYFRPG
+316 YILSSIYFKPG
-327 REYVEPSAV
+327 VNYVEPSSV
-336 INSTLTDYTAA
+336 INSILTDYTAE
-347 TSAQDITNTDSIK
+347 TSAKDITSTDSIK

-378 EIDALISSVLS
+378 EIDNLISSVLT
-389 YAGSVDSFANLPTT
+389 YAGSVNSFADLPTT
-403 GVKVGDVYNVRSEF
+403 GVKVGDVYNIATEF
-417 DLDNNHYPAGT
+417 DLGGNHYPAGT
-428 NVAAAAV
+428 NVAAGAIND
-435 SGNTVTWD
+435 GNITWD
-443 PLGGSFELTKAS
+443 PLGGSFNLTKES
-455 IEAVLTGNITSHTHN
+455 VEAVLTGNITSHTHS
-470 YLPLSGGRLTGSLAV
+470 YLPLTGGSLTGNLSTTGFITSTGRLIVRDA
-485 ESYIKGIGYLAV
+485 SY
-497 AAPSF
+497 
-502 PQIQFENA
+502 PQIIFRHTGDSA
-510 SSTPYTSLLFTNI
+510 YDSLLFTNT
-523 LSGNSKSLLFRP
+523 LSGSVRSLLFRP
-535 DSTVSQDGVVYHSL
+535 DSTVSQDGIVYHSL
-549 NFQAGV
+549 NFQAGIDYIAPATLSG
-555 NYVAPSALSNYV
+555 YVT
-567 DLTSTQIISGYKVFS
+567 TSTTQEIPGYKVFTYA
-582 GVPMFGQK
+582 PMFGQK
-590 SSTTFN
+590 SSFTYN
-596 TTGIIS
+596 TTGVINNEDTS
-602 DSNDPSILCFRLGRG
+602 TVFVFRLGAG
-617 DGNSIWRLQQESN
+617 EGIWRLQQESN

-643 KITSNPSE
+643 KITSNASDVS
-651 ISVTADKF
+651 ITADKF

-688 KKIDEVVTE
+688 KKIDEAVIE
-697 KAIDSIDLNRSF
+697 KAVDSINLNRSF
-709 IYKKSGVKGYGPIA
+709 IYKKSGVKGYGPVA

-728 VFPELVYTNDKG
+728 VFPELVYTNDRG
-740 IKGINNTALLH
+740 IKGVNNTALLH

>member
-101 VKGPPGAEVQLR
+101 IKGPPGAEVQLR

-123 DNESDWK
+123 DNEADWK

-137 ITKDYLPLSGGTL
+137 IIKDYLPLSGGTL

-170 DTNKDSYYNI
+170 DANKASYYNI

-186 LNLGDTSKLT
+186 LNLGDASKLT

-217 EGTFVADTDYA
+217 EGTFIADTDYA

-242 LTGGLMTGPILIHNS
+242 LTGGLMAGPILIHNS
-257 GDSLDTVLAY
+257 GDSLDTILAY
-267 SDGVGILST
+267 SDGVSILST
-276 AFNSETP
+276 AFNSETS
-283 YRGIQF
+283 YRGIQL

-297 TFNDNGE
+297 AFNDNGE
-304 NRLQH
+304 SRLQH
-309 VSGTQFG
+309 TSGSQFG
-316 QILSSIYFRPG
+316 YILSSIYFKPG
-327 REYVEPSAV
+327 IDYVEPSSV
-336 INSTLTDYTAA
+336 INSILTDYTAE
-347 TSAQDITNTDSIK
+347 TSAKDITSTDSIK

-378 EIDALISSVLS
+378 EIDNLISSVLT
-389 YAGSVDSFANLPTT
+389 YAGSVNSFADLPTT
-403 GVKVGDVYNVRSEF
+403 GVKVGDVYNIATEF
-417 DLDNNHYPAGT
+417 DLGGNHYPAGT
-428 NVAAAAV
+428 NVAAGAIND
-435 SGNTVTWD
+435 GNITWD
-443 PLGGSFELTKAS
+443 PLGGSFNLTKES
-455 IEAVLTGNITSHTHN
+455 VEAVLTGNITSHTHS
-470 YLPLSGGRLTGSLAV
+470 YLPLTGGSLTGNLSTTGIITSTGRLIVRDA
-485 ESYIKGIGYLAV
+485 SY
-497 AAPSF
+497 
-502 PQIQFENA
+502 PQIIFRHTGDSA
-510 SSTPYTSLLFTNI
+510 YDSLLFTNT
-523 LSGNSKSLLFRP
+523 LSGSVRSLLFRP
-535 DSTVSQDGVVYHSL
+535 DSTVFQDGVVYHSL
-549 NFQAGV
+549 NFQAGIDYIAPATLSG
-555 NYVAPSALSNYV
+555 YVT
-567 DLTSTQIISGYKVFS
+567 TSTTQEIPGYKVFTYA
-582 GVPMFGQK
+582 PMFGQK
-590 SSTTFN
+590 SSFTYN
-596 TTGIIS
+596 TTGIINNEDAS
-602 DSNDPSILCFRLGRG
+602 TVFVFRLGYG
-617 DGNSIWRLQQESN
+617 ESIWRLQQESN
-630 TTALLGIQGRKAM
+630 TVALLGIQGRKAM
-643 KITSNPSE
+643 KITSNASD
-651 ISVTADKF
+651 ISITADKF

-688 KKIDEVVTE
+688 KKIDESVIE
-697 KAIDSIDLNRSF
+697 KAVDSINLNRSF
-709 IYKKSGVKGYGPIA
+709 IYKKSGVKGYGPVA

-728 VFPELVYTNDKG
+728 VFPELVYTNDRG
-740 IKGINNTALLH
+740 IKGVNNTALLH

>member
-22 DGDEHVYIGA
+22 DGDEHVYIGS

-101 VKGPPGAEVQLR
+101 IKGPPGAEVQLR

-150 TGDLNLSYTTNSDSS
+150 TGDLNLSYTTNSNSS

-217 EGTFVADTDYA
+217 EGTFIADEDYA
-228 TPAFVTTETAKYLP
+228 TPTFVTTETAKYLP
-242 LTGGLMTGPILIHNS
+242 LAGGLMTGPILTHNS

-267 SDGVGILST
+267 ADGVSVLST
-276 AFNSETP
+276 TFNPEVP
-283 YRGIQF
+283 LRGIQF

-455 IEAVLTGNITSHTHN
+455 VEEVLTGNITSHTHR
-470 YLPLSGGRLTGSLAV
+470 YLPLSGGSLTGNLSTTGLITTTGQLIIRDTTYPQVLFRHTGA
-485 ESYIKGIGYLAV
+485 SGYD
-497 AAPSF
+497 
-502 PQIQFENA
+502 
-510 SSTPYTSLLFTNI
+510 SLLYVNT
-523 LSGNSKSLLFRP
+523 LSGTVRSLIFRP
-535 DSTVSQDGVVYHSL
+535 DTAITTDGIVYHSL

-567 DLTSTQIISGYKVFS
+567 TLNSAQDISAKKTFKAPVFFGAKASAEYNNTDTINDADNATWFIGAVNGNEAWWRCQQRDAQSIMIGRQGGKGFQIY
-582 GVPMFGQK
+582 
-590 SSTTFN
+590 SSPYTVY
-596 TTGIIS
+596 
-602 DSNDPSILCFRLGRG
+602 
-617 DGNSIWRLQQESN
+617 
-630 TTALLGIQGRKAM
+630 
-643 KITSNPSE
+643 
-651 ISVTADKF
+651 VTADKF

-688 KKIDEVVTE
+688 KKIDEAISN
-697 KAIDSIDLNRSF
+697 KAVDSISLNRSF
-709 IYKKSGVKGYGPIA
+709 IYKKSGIKGYGPIA

-728 VFPELVYTNDKG
+728 VFPDLVYTNDKG
-740 IKGINNTALLH
+740 IKGVNNTALLH

>member
-22 DGDEHVYIGA
+22 DGDEHVYIGS

-150 TGDLNLSYTTNSDSS
+150 TGDLNLSYTTNSNSS

-217 EGTFVADTDYA
+217 EGTFIADEDYA
-228 TPAFVTTETAKYLP
+228 TPTFVTTETAKYLP
-242 LTGGLMTGPILIHNS
+242 LAGGLMTGPILTHNS

-267 SDGVGILST
+267 ADGVSVLST
-276 AFNSETP
+276 TFNPEVP
-283 YRGIQF
+283 LRGIQF

-455 IEAVLTGNITSHTHN
+455 VEEVLTGNITSHTHS
-470 YLPLSGGRLTGSLAV
+470 YLPLSGGSLTGNLSTTGLITTTGQLIIRDTTYPQVLFRHTGA
-485 ESYIKGIGYLAV
+485 SGYD
-497 AAPSF
+497 
-502 PQIQFENA
+502 
-510 SSTPYTSLLFTNI
+510 SLLYVNT
-523 LSGNSKSLLFRP
+523 LSGTVRSLIFRP
-535 DSTVSQDGVVYHSL
+535 DATITTDGIVYHSL

-567 DLTSTQIISGYKVFS
+567 TLNSAQDISAKKTFKAPVFFGAKASAEYNNTNTINDADNATWFIGAVNGNDAWWRCQQRDAQSIMIGRQGGKGFQIY
-582 GVPMFGQK
+582 
-590 SSTTFN
+590 SSPYTVY
-596 TTGIIS
+596 
-602 DSNDPSILCFRLGRG
+602 
-617 DGNSIWRLQQESN
+617 
-630 TTALLGIQGRKAM
+630 
-643 KITSNPSE
+643 
-651 ISVTADKF
+651 VTADKF

-688 KKIDEVVTE
+688 KKIDESVIE
-697 KAIDSIDLNRSF
+697 KAVDSINLNRSF
-709 IYKKSGVKGYGPIA
+709 IYKKSGVKGYGPVA

-728 VFPELVYTNDKG
+728 VFPELVYTNDRE
-740 IKGINNTALLH
+740 IKGVNNTALLH

>member
-101 VKGPPGAEVQLR
+101 IKGPPGAEVQLR

-123 DNESDWK
+123 DNEADWK

-137 ITKDYLPLSGGTL
+137 IIKDYLPLSGGTL

-170 DTNKDSYYNI
+170 DANKASYYNI

-217 EGTFVADTDYA
+217 EGTFIADTDYA

-455 IEAVLTGNITSHTHN
+455 VEEVLTGNITSHTHS
-470 YLPLSGGRLTGSLAV
+470 YLPLTGGSLTGNLSTTGFITSTSRLIVRAA
-485 ESYIKGIGYLAV
+485 SY
-497 AAPSF
+497 
-502 PQIQFENA
+502 PQIIFRHTGDSA
-510 SSTPYTSLLFTNI
+510 SDSLLFTNT
-523 LSGNSKSLLFRP
+523 LSGSVKSLLFRP

-549 NFQAGV
+549 NFQAGIDYIAPATLSG
-555 NYVAPSALSNYV
+555 YVT
-567 DLTSTQIISGYKVFS
+567 TSTTQEIPGYKVFTYA
-582 GVPMFGQK
+582 PMFGQK
-590 SSTTFN
+590 SSFTYN
-596 TTGIIS
+596 TTGIINNEDAS
-602 DSNDPSILCFRLGRG
+602 TVFVFRLGSG
-617 DGNSIWRLQQESN
+617 ESIWRLQQESN
-630 TTALLGIQGRKAM
+630 TVALLGIQGRKAM
-643 KITSNPSE
+643 KITSNASD
-651 ISVTADKF
+651 ISITADKF

-688 KKIDEVVTE
+688 KKIDESVIE
-697 KAIDSIDLNRSF
+697 KAVDSINLNRSF
-709 IYKKSGVKGYGPIA
+709 MYKKSGVKGYGPVA

-728 VFPELVYTNDKG
+728 VFPELVYTNDRG
-740 IKGINNTALLH
+740 IKGVNNTALLH

>member
-80 EDGNLILTLD
+80 EEGNLILTLD

-150 TGDLNLSYTTNSDSS
+150 TGDLNLSYTTNSNSS

-217 EGTFVADTDYA
+217 EGTFIADEDYA
-228 TPAFVTTETAKYLP
+228 TPTFVTTETAKYLP
-242 LTGGLMTGPILIHNS
+242 LAGGLMTGPILTHNS

-267 SDGVGILST
+267 ADGVSVLST
-276 AFNSETP
+276 TFNPEVP
-283 YRGIQF
+283 LRGIQF

-304 NRLQH
+304 NRLQY
-309 VSGTQFG
+309 VSGTQYG

-443 PLGGSFELTKAS
+443 PLGGSFSLTKES

-470 YLPLSGGRLTGSLAV
+470 YLPLTGGTLTGTLTCQGNVNAQGV
-485 ESYIKGIGYLAV
+485 VKVY
-497 AAPSF
+497 APSF
-502 PQIQFENA
+502 PQIQFQNTGEAN
-510 SSTPYTSLLFTNI
+510 YTSLLFTNT
-523 LSGNSKSLLFRP
+523 LSGSVKSLLFRP
-535 DSTVSQDGVVYHSL
+535 DSTVSQDGIVYHSL
-549 NFQAGV
+549 NFQAGIDYIAPETLSG
-555 NYVAPSALSNYV
+555 YVT
-567 DLTSTQIISGYKVFS
+567 TSTTQEIPGYKVFTYA
-582 GVPMFGQK
+582 PMFGQK
-590 SSTTFN
+590 SSFTYN
-596 TTGIIS
+596 TTGIINNEDAS
-602 DSNDPSILCFRLGRG
+602 TVFVFRLGAG
-617 DGNSIWRLQQESN
+617 EGIWRLQQESN

-643 KITSNPSE
+643 KITSNASDVS
-651 ISVTADKF
+651 ITADKF

-688 KKIDEVVTE
+688 KKIDESVIE
-697 KAIDSIDLNRSF
+697 KAVDSINLNRSF
-709 IYKKSGVKGYGPIA
+709 IYKKSGVKGYGPVA

-728 VFPELVYTNDKG
+728 VFPELVYTNDRG
-740 IKGINNTALLH
+740 IKGVNNTALLH

>member
-101 VKGPPGAEVQLR
+101 IKGPPGAEVQLR

-123 DNESDWK
+123 DNEADWK

-137 ITKDYLPLSGGTL
+137 IIKDYLPLSGGTL
-150 TGDLNLSYTTNSDSS
+150 TGDLNLSYTTNSNSS

-208 GYTKYKIYD
+208 GYIKYKIYD
-217 EGTFVADTDYA
+217 EGTFIADTDYA

-242 LTGGLMTGPILIHNS
+242 LTGGLMAGPILIHNS
-257 GDSLDTVLAY
+257 GDSLDTILAY
-267 SDGVGILST
+267 SDGVSILST

-283 YRGIQF
+283 YREIQL

-297 TFNDNGE
+297 AFNDNGE
-304 NRLQH
+304 SRLQH
-309 VSGTQFG
+309 TSGSQFG
-316 QILSSIYFRPG
+316 YILSSIYFKPG
-327 REYVEPSAV
+327 IDYVEPSSV
-336 INSTLTDYTAA
+336 INSILTDYTAE
-347 TSAQDITNTDSIK
+347 TSAKDITSTDSIK

-378 EIDALISSVLS
+378 EIDNLISSVLT
-389 YAGSVDSFANLPTT
+389 YAGSVNSFADLPTT
-403 GVKVGDVYNVRSEF
+403 GVKVGDVYNIATEF
-417 DLDNNHYPAGT
+417 DLGGNHYPAGT
-428 NVAAAAV
+428 NVAAGAIND
-435 SGNTVTWD
+435 GNITWD
-443 PLGGSFELTKAS
+443 PLGGSFNLTKES
-455 IEAVLTGNITSHTHN
+455 VEAVLTGNITSHTHS
-470 YLPLSGGRLTGSLAV
+470 YLPLTGGSLTGNLSTT
-485 ESYIKGIGYLAV
+485 GIITSTGQLIV
-497 AAPSF
+497 RDAAY
-502 PQIQFENA
+502 PQIIFKHVGDSA
-510 SSTPYTSLLFTNI
+510 YDSLLFTST
-523 LSGNSKSLLFRP
+523 LSGSVKSLLFRP

-549 NFQAGV
+549 NFQAGIDYIAPATLSG
-555 NYVAPSALSNYV
+555 YVTAAG
-567 DLTSTQIISGYKVFS
+567 TTQYISGYKIVQTS
-582 GVPMFGQK
+582 MMFGEK
-590 SSTTFN
+590 SDPVYNTSGSITGNGNST
-596 TTGIIS
+596 
-602 DSNDPSILCFRLGRG
+602 LLMFRLAES
-617 DGNSIWRLQQESN
+617 DSIWRLQQESN

-643 KITSNPSE
+643 KITSNASDVS
-651 ISVTADKF
+651 ITADKF

-688 KKIDEVVTE
+688 KKIDEAVIE
-697 KAIDSIDLNRSF
+697 KAVDSINLNRSF
-709 IYKKSGVKGYGPIA
+709 IYKKSGVKGYGPVA

-728 VFPELVYTNDKG
+728 VFPELVYTNDRG
-740 IKGINNTALLH
+740 IKGVNNTALLH

>member
-22 DGDEHVYIGA
+22 DGDEHVYIGS

-101 VKGPPGAEVQLR
+101 IKGPPGAEVQLR

-123 DNESDWK
+123 DNEADWK

-170 DTNKDSYYNI
+170 DANKASYYNI

-217 EGTFVADTDYA
+217 EGTFIADTDYA

-242 LTGGLMTGPILIHNS
+242 LTGGLMAGPILIHNS
-257 GDSLDTVLAY
+257 GDSLDTILAY
-267 SDGVGILST
+267 SDGVSILST

-283 YRGIQF
+283 YRGIQL

-297 TFNDNGE
+297 AFNDNGE
-304 NRLQH
+304 SRLQH
-309 VSGTQFG
+309 TSGSQFG
-316 QILSSIYFRPG
+316 YILSSIYFKPG
-327 REYVEPSAV
+327 IDYVEPSSV
-336 INSTLTDYTAA
+336 INSILTDYTAE
-347 TSAQDITNTDSIK
+347 TSAKDITSTDSIK

-378 EIDALISSVLS
+378 EIDNLISSVLT
-389 YAGSVDSFANLPTT
+389 YAGSVNSFADLPTT
-403 GVKVGDVYNVRSEF
+403 GVKVGDVYNIATEF
-417 DLDNNHYPAGT
+417 DLGGNHYPAGT
-428 NVAAAAV
+428 NVAAGAIND
-435 SGNTVTWD
+435 GNITWD
-443 PLGGSFELTKAS
+443 PLGGSFNLTKES
-455 IEAVLTGNITSHTHN
+455 VEAVLTGNITSHTHS
-470 YLPLSGGRLTGSLAV
+470 YLPLTGGSLTGNLSTTGIITSTGRLIVRDA
-485 ESYIKGIGYLAV
+485 SY
-497 AAPSF
+497 
-502 PQIQFENA
+502 PQIIFRHTGDSA
-510 SSTPYTSLLFTNI
+510 YDSLLFTNT
-523 LSGNSKSLLFRP
+523 LSGSVRSLLFRP

-549 NFQAGV
+549 NFQAGIDYIAPATLSG
-555 NYVAPSALSNYV
+555 YVT
-567 DLTSTQIISGYKVFS
+567 TSTTQEIPGYKVFTYA
-582 GVPMFGQK
+582 PMFGQK
-590 SSTTFN
+590 SSFTYN
-596 TTGIIS
+596 TTGIINNEDAS
-602 DSNDPSILCFRLGRG
+602 TVFVFRLGYEE
-617 DGNSIWRLQQESN
+617 SIWRLQQESN
-630 TTALLGIQGRKAM
+630 TVALLGIQGRKAM
-643 KITSNPSE
+643 KITSNASD
-651 ISVTADKF
+651 ISITADKF

-688 KKIDEVVTE
+688 KKIDESVIE
-697 KAIDSIDLNRSF
+697 KAVDSINLNRSF
-709 IYKKSGVKGYGPIA
+709 IYKKSGVKGYGPVA

-728 VFPELVYTNDKG
+728 VFPELVYTNDRG
-740 IKGINNTALLH
+740 IKGVNNTALLH

>member
-22 DGDEHVYIGA
+22 DGDEHVYIGS

-101 VKGPPGAEVQLR
+101 IKGPPGAEVQLR

-123 DNESDWK
+123 DNEADWK

-137 ITKDYLPLSGGTL
+137 IIKDYLPLSGGTL

-170 DTNKDSYYNI
+170 DANKASYYNI

-217 EGTFVADTDYA
+217 EGTFIADTDYA

-242 LTGGLMTGPILIHNS
+242 LTGGLMAGPILIHNS
-257 GDSLDTVLAY
+257 GDSLDTILAY
-267 SDGVGILST
+267 SDGVSILST
-276 AFNSETP
+276 AFNSETS
-283 YRGIQF
+283 YRGIQL

-297 TFNDNGE
+297 AFNDNGE
-304 NRLQH
+304 SRLQH
-309 VSGTQFG
+309 TSGSQFG
-316 QILSSIYFRPG
+316 YILSSIYFKPG
-327 REYVEPSAV
+327 IDYVEPSSV
-336 INSTLTDYTAA
+336 INSILTDYTAE
-347 TSAQDITNTDSIK
+347 TSAKDITSTDSIK

-378 EIDALISSVLS
+378 EIDNLISSVLT
-389 YAGSVDSFANLPTT
+389 YAGSVNSFADLPTT
-403 GVKVGDVYNVRSEF
+403 GVKVGDVYNIATEF
-417 DLDNNHYPAGT
+417 DLGGNHYPAGT
-428 NVAAAAV
+428 NVAAGAIND
-435 SGNTVTWD
+435 GNITWD
-443 PLGGSFELTKAS
+443 PLGGSFNLTKES
-455 IEAVLTGNITSHTHN
+455 VEAVLTGNITSHTHS
-470 YLPLSGGRLTGSLAV
+470 YLPLTGGSLTGNLSTTGIITSTGRLIVRDA
-485 ESYIKGIGYLAV
+485 SY
-497 AAPSF
+497 
-502 PQIQFENA
+502 PQIIFRHTGDSA
-510 SSTPYTSLLFTNI
+510 YDSLLFTNT
-523 LSGNSKSLLFRP
+523 LSGSVRSLLFRP

-549 NFQAGV
+549 NFQAGIDYIAPATLSG
-555 NYVAPSALSNYV
+555 YVT
-567 DLTSTQIISGYKVFS
+567 TSTTQEIPGYKVFTYA
-582 GVPMFGQK
+582 PMFGQK
-590 SSTTFN
+590 SSFTYN
-596 TTGIIS
+596 TTGIINNEDAS
-602 DSNDPSILCFRLGRG
+602 TVFVFRLGYG
-617 DGNSIWRLQQESN
+617 ESIWRLQQESN
-630 TTALLGIQGRKAM
+630 TVALLGIQGRKAM
-643 KITSNPSE
+643 KITSNASD
-651 ISVTADKF
+651 ISIAADKF

-688 KKIDEVVTE
+688 KKIDESVIE
-697 KAIDSIDLNRSF
+697 KAVDSINLNRSF
-709 IYKKSGVKGYGPIA
+709 IYKKSGVKGYGPVA

-728 VFPELVYTNDKG
+728 VFPELVYTNDRG
-740 IKGINNTALLH
+740 IKGVNNTALLH

>member
-101 VKGPPGAEVQLR
+101 IKGPPGAEVQLR

-123 DNESDWK
+123 DNEADWK

-137 ITKDYLPLSGGTL
+137 IIKAYLPLSGGTL

-170 DTNKDSYYNI
+170 DANKASYYNI

-186 LNLGDTSKLT
+186 LNLGDASKLT

-217 EGTFVADTDYA
+217 EGTFIADTDYA

-242 LTGGLMTGPILIHNS
+242 LTGGLMTGPVLIHNS
-257 GDSLDTVLAY
+257 GDSLDTILAY
-267 SDGVGILST
+267 SDGVSILST
-276 AFNSETP
+276 AFNSETS
-283 YRGIQF
+283 YRGIQL

-297 TFNDNGE
+297 AFNDNGE
-304 NRLQH
+304 SRLQH
-309 VSGTQFG
+309 TSGSQFG
-316 QILSSIYFRPG
+316 YILSSIYFKPG
-327 REYVEPSAV
+327 IDYVEPSSV
-336 INSTLTDYTAA
+336 INSILTDYTAE
-347 TSAQDITNTDSIK
+347 TSAKDITSTDSIK

-378 EIDALISSVLS
+378 EIDNLISSVLT
-389 YAGSVDSFANLPTT
+389 YAGSVNSFADLPTT
-403 GVKVGDVYNVRSEF
+403 GVKVGDVYNIATEF
-417 DLDNNHYPAGT
+417 DLGGNHYPAGT
-428 NVAAAAV
+428 NVAAGAIND
-435 SGNTVTWD
+435 GNITWD
-443 PLGGSFELTKAS
+443 PLGGSFNLTKES
-455 IEAVLTGNITSHTHN
+455 VEAVLTGNITSHTHS
-470 YLPLSGGRLTGSLAV
+470 YLPLTGGSLTGNLT
-485 ESYIKGIGYLAV
+485 SYGRITATGQLIVRDASY
-497 AAPSF
+497 
-502 PQIQFENA
+502 PQIIFRHIGDSA
-510 SSTPYTSLLFTNI
+510 YDSLLFTNTS
-523 LSGNSKSLLFRP
+523 SGSVKSLLFRP

-555 NYVAPSALSNYV
+555 DYVAPETLSGYV
-567 DLTSTQIISGYKVFS
+567 TAAGTTQYISGYKIVQTS
-582 GVPMFGQK
+582 MMFGEK
-590 SSTTFN
+590 SDPVYNTSGSITGNGNST
-596 TTGIIS
+596 
-602 DSNDPSILCFRLGRG
+602 LLMFRLAES
-617 DGNSIWRLQQESN
+617 DSIWRLQQESN

-643 KITSNPSE
+643 KITSNASDVS
-651 ISVTADKF
+651 ITADKF

-688 KKIDEVVTE
+688 KKIDESVIE
-697 KAIDSIDLNRSF
+697 KAVDSINLNRSF
-709 IYKKSGVKGYGPIA
+709 IYKKSGVKGYGPVA

-728 VFPELVYTNDKG
+728 VFPELVYTNDRG
-740 IKGINNTALLH
+740 IKGVNNTALLH

-773 KEKIG
+773 KEK
-778 IWSRL
+778 
-783 KQALKKWLLP
+783 

>member
-22 DGDEHVYIGA
+22 DGDEHVYIGS

-101 VKGPPGAEVQLR
+101 IKGPPGAEVQLR

-123 DNESDWK
+123 DNEADWK

-137 ITKDYLPLSGGTL
+137 IIKDYLPLSGGTL

-170 DTNKDSYYNI
+170 DANKASYYNI

-217 EGTFVADTDYA
+217 EGTFIADTDYA

-242 LTGGLMTGPILIHNS
+242 LTGGLMAGPILIHNS
-257 GDSLDTVLAY
+257 GDSLDTILAY
-267 SDGVGILST
+267 SDGVSILST
-276 AFNSETP
+276 AFNSETS
-283 YRGIQF
+283 YRGIQL

-297 TFNDNGE
+297 AFNDNGKS
-304 NRLQH
+304 RLQH
-309 VSGTQFG
+309 TSGSQFG
-316 QILSSIYFRPG
+316 YILSSIYFKPG
-327 REYVEPSAV
+327 IDYVEPSSV
-336 INSTLTDYTAA
+336 INSILTDYTAE
-347 TSAQDITNTDSIK
+347 TSAKDITSTDSIK

-378 EIDALISSVLS
+378 EIDNLISSVLT
-389 YAGSVDSFANLPTT
+389 YAGSVNSFADLPTT
-403 GVKVGDVYNVRSEF
+403 GVKVGDVYNIATEF
-417 DLDNNHYPAGT
+417 DLGGNHYPAGT
-428 NVAAAAV
+428 NVAAGAIND
-435 SGNTVTWD
+435 GNITWD
-443 PLGGSFELTKAS
+443 PLGGSFNLTKKS
-455 IEAVLTGNITSHTHN
+455 VEAVLTGNITSHTHS
-470 YLPLSGGRLTGSLAV
+470 YLPLTGGSLTGNLSTTGIITSTGRLIVRDA
-485 ESYIKGIGYLAV
+485 SY
-497 AAPSF
+497 
-502 PQIQFENA
+502 PQIIFRHTGDSA
-510 SSTPYTSLLFTNI
+510 YDSLLFTNT
-523 LSGNSKSLLFRP
+523 LSGSVRSLLFRP

-549 NFQAGV
+549 NFQAGIDYIAPATLSG
-555 NYVAPSALSNYV
+555 YVT
-567 DLTSTQIISGYKVFS
+567 TSTTQKIPGYKVFTYA
-582 GVPMFGQK
+582 PMFGQK
-590 SSTTFN
+590 SSFTYN
-596 TTGIIS
+596 TTGIINNEDAS
-602 DSNDPSILCFRLGRG
+602 TVFVFRLGYG
-617 DGNSIWRLQQESN
+617 ESIWRLQQESN
-630 TTALLGIQGRKAM
+630 TVALLGIQGRKAM
-643 KITSNPSE
+643 KITSNASD
-651 ISVTADKF
+651 ISITADKF

-688 KKIDEVVTE
+688 KKIDESVIE
-697 KAIDSIDLNRSF
+697 KAVDSINLNRSF
-709 IYKKSGVKGYGPIA
+709 IYKKSGVKGYGPVA

-728 VFPELVYTNDKG
+728 VFPELVYTNDRG
-740 IKGINNTALLH
+740 IKGVNNTALLH

>member
-101 VKGPPGAEVQLR
+101 IKGPPGAEVQLR

-123 DNESDWK
+123 DNEADWK

-170 DTNKDSYYNI
+170 DANKASYYNI

-186 LNLGDTSKLT
+186 LNLGDASKLT

-217 EGTFVADTDYA
+217 EGTFIADTDYA

-242 LTGGLMTGPILIHNS
+242 LTGGLMAGPILIHNS
-257 GDSLDTVLAY
+257 GDSLDTILAY
-267 SDGVGILST
+267 SDGVSILST
-276 AFNSETP
+276 AFNSETS
-283 YRGIQF
+283 YRGIQL

-297 TFNDNGE
+297 AFNDNGE
-304 NRLQH
+304 SRLQH
-309 VSGTQFG
+309 TSGSQFG
-316 QILSSIYFRPG
+316 YILSSIYFKPG
-327 REYVEPSAV
+327 IDYVEPSSV
-336 INSTLTDYTAA
+336 INSILTDYTAE
-347 TSAQDITNTDSIK
+347 TSAKDITSTDSIK

-378 EIDALISSVLS
+378 EIDNLISSVLT
-389 YAGSVDSFANLPTT
+389 YAGSVNSFADLPTT
-403 GVKVGDVYNVRSEF
+403 GVKVGDVYNIATEF
-417 DLDNNHYPAGT
+417 DLGGNHYPAGT
-428 NVAAAAV
+428 NVAAGAIND
-435 SGNTVTWD
+435 GNITWD
-443 PLGGSFELTKAS
+443 PLGGSFNLTKES
-455 IEAVLTGNITSHTHN
+455 VEAVLTGNITSHTHS
-470 YLPLSGGRLTGSLAV
+470 YLPLTGGSLTGNLSTTGIITSTGQLIVRDA
-485 ESYIKGIGYLAV
+485 SY
-497 AAPSF
+497 
-502 PQIQFENA
+502 PQILFRHVGDSA
-510 SSTPYTSLLFTNI
+510 YDSLLFTNT
-523 LSGNSKSLLFRP
+523 LSGAVKSLLFRP

-549 NFQAGV
+549 NFQAGIDYIAPATLSG
-555 NYVAPSALSNYV
+555 YVT
-567 DLTSTQIISGYKVFS
+567 TSTTQEIPGYKVFTYA
-582 GVPMFGQK
+582 PMFGQK
-590 SSTTFN
+590 SSFTYN
-596 TTGIIS
+596 TTGIINNEDAS
-602 DSNDPSILCFRLGRG
+602 TVFVFRLGSG
-617 DGNSIWRLQQESN
+617 ESIWRLQQESN
-630 TTALLGIQGRKAM
+630 TVALLGIQGRKAM
-643 KITSNPSE
+643 KITSNASD
-651 ISVTADKF
+651 ISITADKF

-688 KKIDEVVTE
+688 KKIDESVIE
-697 KAIDSIDLNRSF
+697 KAVDSINLNRSF
-709 IYKKSGVKGYGPIA
+709 IYKKSGVKGYGPVA

-728 VFPELVYTNDKG
+728 VFPELVYTNDRG
-740 IKGINNTALLH
+740 IKGVNNTALLH

>member
-22 DGDEHVYIGA
+22 DGDEHVYIGS

-186 LNLGDTSKLT
+186 LNLGDASKLT

-217 EGTFVADTDYA
+217 EGTFIADTDYA

-242 LTGGLMTGPILIHNS
+242 LTGGLMAGPILIHNS
-257 GDSLDTVLAY
+257 GDSLDTILAY
-267 SDGVGILST
+267 SDGVSILST
-276 AFNSETP
+276 AFNSETS
-283 YRGIQF
+283 YRGIQL

-297 TFNDNGE
+297 AFNDNGE
-304 NRLQH
+304 SRLQH
-309 VSGTQFG
+309 TSGSQFG
-316 QILSSIYFRPG
+316 YILSSIYFKPG
-327 REYVEPSAV
+327 IDYVEPSSV
-336 INSTLTDYTAA
+336 INSILTDYTAE
-347 TSAQDITNTDSIK
+347 TSAKDITSTDSIK

-378 EIDALISSVLS
+378 EIDNLISSVLT
-389 YAGSVDSFANLPTT
+389 YAGSVNSFADLPTT
-403 GVKVGDVYNVRSEF
+403 GVKVGDVYNIATEF
-417 DLDNNHYPAGT
+417 DLGGNHYPAGT
-428 NVAAAAV
+428 NVAAGAIND
-435 SGNTVTWD
+435 GNITWD
-443 PLGGSFELTKAS
+443 PLGGSFNLTKES
-455 IEAVLTGNITSHTHN
+455 VEAVLTGNITSHTHS
-470 YLPLSGGRLTGSLAV
+470 YLPLTGGSLTGNLSTTGIITSTGQLIVRDA
-485 ESYIKGIGYLAV
+485 SY
-497 AAPSF
+497 
-502 PQIQFENA
+502 PQIIFRHVGDSA
-510 SSTPYTSLLFTNI
+510 YDSLLFTST
-523 LSGNSKSLLFRP
+523 LSGAVKSLLFRP

-549 NFQAGV
+549 NFQAGIDYIAPATLSG
-555 NYVAPSALSNYV
+555 YVTAAG
-567 DLTSTQIISGYKVFS
+567 TTQYISGYKIVQTS
-582 GVPMFGQK
+582 MMFGEK
-590 SSTTFN
+590 SDPAYNTSGSITGNGNST
-596 TTGIIS
+596 
-602 DSNDPSILCFRLGRG
+602 LLMFRLAES
-617 DGNSIWRLQQESN
+617 DSIWRLQQESN

-643 KITSNPSE
+643 KITSNASGVS
-651 ISVTADKF
+651 ITADKF

-688 KKIDEVVTE
+688 KKIDESVIE
-697 KAIDSIDLNRSF
+697 KAVDSINLNRSF
-709 IYKKSGVKGYGPIA
+709 IYKKSGVKGYGPVA

-728 VFPELVYTNDKG
+728 VFPELVYTNDRG
-740 IKGINNTALLH
+740 IKGVNNTALLH

>member
-101 VKGPPGAEVQLR
+101 IKGPPGAEVQLR

-123 DNESDWK
+123 DNEADWK

-137 ITKDYLPLSGGTL
+137 IIKDYLPLSGGTL

-170 DTNKDSYYNI
+170 DANKASYYNI

-186 LNLGDTSKLT
+186 LNLGDASKLT

-217 EGTFVADTDYA
+217 EGTFIADTDYA

-242 LTGGLMTGPILIHNS
+242 LTGGLMAGPILIHNS
-257 GDSLDTVLAY
+257 GDSLDTILAY
-267 SDGVGILST
+267 SDGVSILST
-276 AFNSETP
+276 AFNSETS
-283 YRGIQF
+283 YRGIQL

-297 TFNDNGE
+297 AFNDNGE
-304 NRLQH
+304 SRLQH
-309 VSGTQFG
+309 TSGSQFG
-316 QILSSIYFRPG
+316 YILSSIYFKPG
-327 REYVEPSAV
+327 IDYVEPSSV
-336 INSTLTDYTAA
+336 INSILTDYTAE
-347 TSAQDITNTDSIK
+347 TSAKDITSTDSIK

-378 EIDALISSVLS
+378 EIDNLISSVLT
-389 YAGSVDSFANLPTT
+389 YAGSVNSFADLPTT
-403 GVKVGDVYNVRSEF
+403 GVKVGDVYNIATEF
-417 DLDNNHYPAGT
+417 DLGGNHYPAGT
-428 NVAAAAV
+428 NVAAGAIND
-435 SGNTVTWD
+435 GNITWD
-443 PLGGSFELTKAS
+443 PLGGSFNLTKES
-455 IEAVLTGNITSHTHN
+455 VEAVLTGNITSHTHS
-470 YLPLSGGRLTGSLAV
+470 YLPLTGGSLTGNLSTT
-485 ESYIKGIGYLAV
+485 GIITSTGQLIVRDATY
-497 AAPSF
+497 
-502 PQIQFENA
+502 PQIIFRRTGDSA
-510 SSTPYTSLLFTNI
+510 YDSLLFTNT
-523 LSGNSKSLLFRP
+523 LSGSVKSLLFRP
-535 DSTVSQDGVVYHSL
+535 DSTVSQDGIVYHSL
-549 NFQAGV
+549 NFQAGIDYIAPATLSG
-555 NYVAPSALSNYV
+555 YVTAAG
-567 DLTSTQIISGYKVFS
+567 TTQYISGYKIVQTS
-582 GVPMFGQK
+582 MMFGEK
-590 SSTTFN
+590 SDPVYNTSGSITGNGNST
-596 TTGIIS
+596 
-602 DSNDPSILCFRLGRG
+602 LLMFRLAES
-617 DGNSIWRLQQESN
+617 DSIWRLQQESN

-643 KITSNPSE
+643 KITSNASDVS
-651 ISVTADKF
+651 ITADKF

-688 KKIDEVVTE
+688 KKIDESVIE
-697 KAIDSIDLNRSF
+697 KAVDSINLNRSF
-709 IYKKSGVKGYGPIA
+709 IYKKSGVKGYGPVA

-728 VFPELVYTNDKG
+728 VFPELVYTNDRG
-740 IKGINNTALLH
+740 IKGVNNTALLH

>member
-80 EDGNLILTLD
+80 EEGNLILTLD

-137 ITKDYLPLSGGTL
+137 IAKDYLPLSGGTL

-170 DTNKDSYYNI
+170 DANKASYYNI

-186 LNLGDTSKLT
+186 LKLGDTSKLT

-217 EGTFVADTDYA
+217 EGTFIADTDYA

-242 LTGGLMTGPILIHNS
+242 LTGGLMAGPILIHNS
-257 GDSLDTVLAY
+257 GDSLDTILAY
-267 SDGVGILST
+267 SDGVSILST
-276 AFNSETP
+276 AFNSEAS
-283 YRGIQF
+283 YRGIQL

-297 TFNDNGE
+297 AFNDNGE
-304 NRLQH
+304 SRLQH
-309 VSGTQFG
+309 TSGSQFG
-316 QILSSIYFRPG
+316 YILSSIYFKPG
-327 REYVEPSAV
+327 INYVETSSV
-336 INSTLTDYTAA
+336 INSILTDYTAE
-347 TSAQDITNTDSIK
+347 TSAKDITSTDSIK

-378 EIDALISSVLS
+378 EIDNLISSVLT
-389 YAGSVDSFANLPTT
+389 YAGSVNSFADLPTT
-403 GVKVGDVYNVRSEF
+403 GVKVGDVYNIATEF
-417 DLDNNHYPAGT
+417 DLGGNHYPAGT
-428 NVAAAAV
+428 NVAAGAIND
-435 SGNTVTWD
+435 GNITWD
-443 PLGGSFELTKAS
+443 PLGGSFNLTKES
-455 IEAVLTGNITSHTHN
+455 VEAVLTGNITSHTHS
-470 YLPLSGGRLTGSLAV
+470 YLPLTGGSLTGNLSTTGIITSTGRLIVRDA
-485 ESYIKGIGYLAV
+485 SY
-497 AAPSF
+497 
-502 PQIQFENA
+502 PQIIFRHTGDSA
-510 SSTPYTSLLFTNI
+510 YDSLLFTNT
-523 LSGNSKSLLFRP
+523 LSGSVRSLLFRP

-549 NFQAGV
+549 NFQAGIDYIAPATLSG
-555 NYVAPSALSNYV
+555 YVT
-567 DLTSTQIISGYKVFS
+567 TSTTQEIPGYKVFTYA
-582 GVPMFGQK
+582 PMFGQK
-590 SSTTFN
+590 SSFTYN
-596 TTGIIS
+596 TTGIINNEDAS
-602 DSNDPSILCFRLGRG
+602 TVFVFRLGYG
-617 DGNSIWRLQQESN
+617 ESIWRLQQESN
-630 TTALLGIQGRKAM
+630 TVALLGIQGRKAM
-643 KITSNPSE
+643 KITSNASD
-651 ISVTADKF
+651 ISITADKF

-688 KKIDEVVTE
+688 KKIDESVIE
-697 KAIDSIDLNRSF
+697 KAVDSINLNRSF
-709 IYKKSGVKGYGPIA
+709 IYKKSEVKGYGPVA

-728 VFPELVYTNDKG
+728 VFPELVYTNDRG
-740 IKGINNTALLH
+740 IKGVNNTALLH

>member
-22 DGDEHVYIGA
+22 DGDEHVYIGS

-101 VKGPPGAEVQLR
+101 IKGPPGAEVQLR

-137 ITKDYLPLSGGTL
+137 ITKDYLPLEGGTL
-150 TGDLNLSYTTNSDSS
+150 TGDLNLSYTTSSDSS

-170 DTNKDSYYNI
+170 DTTKGSYYNI

-196 IIRSQNFLRRET
+196 IIRSQNFLSRET

-455 IEAVLTGNITSHTHN
+455 VEEVLTGNITSHTHS
-470 YLPLSGGRLTGSLAV
+470 YLPLSGGSLTGNLSTTGLITTTGQLIIRDTTYPRVLFRHTGA
-485 ESYIKGIGYLAV
+485 SGYD
-497 AAPSF
+497 
-502 PQIQFENA
+502 
-510 SSTPYTSLLFTNI
+510 SLLYINT
-523 LSGNSKSLLFRP
+523 LSGTVRSLIFRP
-535 DSTVSQDGVVYHSL
+535 DATTTTEGIVYHSL

-555 NYVAPSALSNYV
+555 NYVAPSALNNYV
-567 DLTSTQIISGYKVFS
+567 DLTSIQIIPGYKVFS
-582 GVPMFGQK
+582 GAPMFGQK
-590 SSTTFN
+590 DTSSYN

-602 DSNDPSILCFRLGRG
+602 DENDSSVLVFRLASGA
-617 DGNSIWRLQQESN
+617 SIWRLQQESN

-740 IKGINNTALLH
+740 IKGVNNTALLH

>member
-101 VKGPPGAEVQLR
+101 IKGPPGAEVQLR

-123 DNESDWK
+123 DNEADWK

-137 ITKDYLPLSGGTL
+137 IIKDYLPLSGGTL

-170 DTNKDSYYNI
+170 DANKASYYNI

-217 EGTFVADTDYA
+217 EGTFIADTDYA

-242 LTGGLMTGPILIHNS
+242 LTGGLMAGPILIHNS
-257 GDSLDTVLAY
+257 GDSLDTILAY
-267 SDGVGILST
+267 SDGVSILST
-276 AFNSETP
+276 AFNSETS
-283 YRGIQF
+283 YRGIQL

-297 TFNDNGE
+297 AFNDNGE
-304 NRLQH
+304 SRLQH
-309 VSGTQFG
+309 TSGSQFG
-316 QILSSIYFRPG
+316 YILSSIYFKPG
-327 REYVEPSAV
+327 IDYVEPSSV
-336 INSTLTDYTAA
+336 INSILTDYTAE
-347 TSAQDITNTDSIK
+347 TSAKDITSTDSIK

-378 EIDALISSVLS
+378 EIDNLISSVLT
-389 YAGSVDSFANLPTT
+389 YAGSVNSFADLPTT
-403 GVKVGDVYNVRSEF
+403 GVKVGDVYNIATEF
-417 DLDNNHYPAGT
+417 DLGGNHYPAGT
-428 NVAAAAV
+428 NVAAGAIND
-435 SGNTVTWD
+435 GNITWD
-443 PLGGSFELTKAS
+443 PLGGSFNLTKES
-455 IEAVLTGNITSHTHN
+455 VEAVLTGNITSHTHS
-470 YLPLSGGRLTGSLAV
+470 YLPLTGGSLTGNLSTTGIITSTGQLIVRDA
-485 ESYIKGIGYLAV
+485 SY
-497 AAPSF
+497 
-502 PQIQFENA
+502 PQIIFRHVGDSA
-510 SSTPYTSLLFTNI
+510 YDSLLFTST
-523 LSGNSKSLLFRP
+523 LSGAVKSLLFRP

-549 NFQAGV
+549 NFQAGIDYIAPATLSG
-555 NYVAPSALSNYV
+555 YVTAAG
-567 DLTSTQIISGYKVFS
+567 TTQYISGYKIVQTS
-582 GVPMFGQK
+582 MMFGEK
-590 SSTTFN
+590 SDPVYNTSGSITGNGNST
-596 TTGIIS
+596 
-602 DSNDPSILCFRLGRG
+602 LLMFRLAES
-617 DGNSIWRLQQESN
+617 DSIWRLQQESN

-643 KITSNPSE
+643 KITSNASGVS
-651 ISVTADKF
+651 ITADKF

-688 KKIDEVVTE
+688 KKIDESVIE
-697 KAIDSIDLNRSF
+697 KAVDSINLNRSF
-709 IYKKSGVKGYGPIA
+709 IYKKSGVKGYGPVA

-728 VFPELVYTNDKG
+728 VFPELVYTNDRG
-740 IKGINNTALLH
+740 IKGVNNTALLH

>member
-80 EDGNLILTLD
+80 EEGNLILTLD

-150 TGDLNLSYTTNSDSS
+150 TGDLNLSYTTNSNSS

-186 LNLGDTSKLT
+186 LNLGDTSELT

-217 EGTFVADTDYA
+217 EGTFIADTDYA

-257 GDSLDTVLAY
+257 GDSLDTILAY
-267 SDGVGILST
+267 SDGVSILST

-283 YRGIQF
+283 YRGIQL

-297 TFNDNGE
+297 AFNDNGE
-304 NRLQH
+304 SRLQH
-309 VSGTQFG
+309 TSGSQFG
-316 QILSSIYFRPG
+316 YILSSIYFKPG
-327 REYVEPSAV
+327 IDYVEPSAV
-336 INSTLTDYTAA
+336 INSTLTGYTAA

-378 EIDALISSVLS
+378 EIDTLISSVLS

-417 DLDNNHYPAGT
+417 DLDNNHYPEGT

-443 PLGGSFELTKAS
+443 PLGGSFNLTKAS
-455 IEAVLTGNITSHTHN
+455 VEAVLTGNITSHTHS
-470 YLPLSGGRLTGSLAV
+470 YLPLTGGSLTGNLSTTGRITSTGQLIV
-485 ESYIKGIGYLAV
+485 RD
-497 AAPSF
+497 AAY
-502 PQIQFENA
+502 PQILFR
-510 SSTPYTSLLFTNI
+510 YTGDSAYDSLLFINTV
-523 LSGNSKSLLFRP
+523 SGSVKSLLFRP
-535 DSTVSQDGVVYHSL
+535 DSTVSQDGIVYHSL
-549 NFQAGV
+549 NFQAGIDYIAPETLSG
-555 NYVAPSALSNYV
+555 YVT
-567 DLTSTQIISGYKVFS
+567 TSTTQEIPGYKVFTYA
-582 GVPMFGQK
+582 PMFGQK
-590 SSTTFN
+590 SSFTYN
-596 TTGIIS
+596 TTGVINNEDTS
-602 DSNDPSILCFRLGRG
+602 TVFVFRLGAG
-617 DGNSIWRLQQESN
+617 EGIWRLQQESN

-643 KITSNPSE
+643 KITSNASDVS
-651 ISVTADKF
+651 ITADKF

-688 KKIDEVVTE
+688 KKIDESVIE
-697 KAIDSIDLNRSF
+697 KAVDSINLNRSF
-709 IYKKSGVKGYGPIA
+709 IYKKSGVKGYGPVA

-728 VFPELVYTNDKG
+728 VFPELVYTNDRG
-740 IKGINNTALLH
+740 IKGVNNTALLH

>member
-22 DGDEHVYIGA
+22 DGDEHVYIGS

-242 LTGGLMTGPILIHNS
+242 LTGGLMTGPILMHNS

-267 SDGVGILST
+267 SDGVSILST

-283 YRGIQF
+283 YRGIQL

-297 TFNDNGE
+297 AFNDNGE
-304 NRLQH
+304 SRLQH
-309 VSGTQFG
+309 TSGSQFG
-316 QILSSIYFRPG
+316 YILSSIYFKPG
-327 REYVEPSAV
+327 VNYVEPSSV
-336 INSTLTDYTAA
+336 INSILTDYTAETLA
-347 TSAQDITNTDSIK
+347 KDITSTDSIK

-378 EIDALISSVLS
+378 EIDNLISSVLT
-389 YAGSVDSFANLPTT
+389 YAGSVNSFADLPTT
-403 GVKVGDVYNVRSEF
+403 GVKVGDVYNIATEF
-417 DLDNNHYPAGT
+417 DLGGNHYPAGT
-428 NVAAAAV
+428 NVAAGAIND
-435 SGNTVTWD
+435 SNITWD
-443 PLGGSFELTKAS
+443 PLGGSFNLTKES
-455 IEAVLTGNITSHTHN
+455 VEAVLTGNITSHTHS
-470 YLPLSGGRLTGSLAV
+470 YLPLTGGQLTGNLSTT
-485 ESYIKGIGYLAV
+485 GIITSTGQLIVRDATY
-497 AAPSF
+497 
-502 PQIQFENA
+502 PQIIFRHA
-510 SSTPYTSLLFTNI
+510 GDSAYDSLLFTNT
-523 LSGNSKSLLFRP
+523 LSGSVKSLLFRP

-555 NYVAPSALSNYV
+555 NYVAPETLSNYV
-567 DLTSTQIISGYKVFS
+567 TLNSAQDVTAKKTFKAPIFFGAKASPAYNNTAIINAEDNATWFIGAVNGSESWWRCQQRDPQSIMIGRQKGKGFQIY
-582 GVPMFGQK
+582 
-590 SSTTFN
+590 SSPYTVY
-596 TTGIIS
+596 
-602 DSNDPSILCFRLGRG
+602 
-617 DGNSIWRLQQESN
+617 
-630 TTALLGIQGRKAM
+630 
-643 KITSNPSE
+643 
-651 ISVTADKF
+651 VTADKF

-688 KKIDEVVTE
+688 KKIDEAVIE
-697 KAIDSIDLNRSF
+697 KAIDSINLNRSF

-728 VFPELVYTNDKG
+728 IFPELVYTNDRG
-740 IKGINNTALLH
+740 IKGVNNTALLH

>member
-80 EDGNLILTLD
+80 EEGNLILTLD

-170 DTNKDSYYNI
+170 DANKASYYNI

-217 EGTFVADTDYA
+217 EGTFIADTDYA

-242 LTGGLMTGPILIHNS
+242 LTGGLMAGPILIHNS
-257 GDSLDTVLAY
+257 GDFLDTILAY
-267 SDGVGILST
+267 SDGVSILST
-276 AFNSETP
+276 AFNSEAS
-283 YRGIQF
+283 YRGIQL

-297 TFNDNGE
+297 AFNDNGE
-304 NRLQH
+304 SRLQH
-309 VSGTQFG
+309 TSGSQFG
-316 QILSSIYFRPG
+316 YILSSIYFKPG
-327 REYVEPSAV
+327 INYVEPSSV
-336 INSTLTDYTAA
+336 INSILTDYTAE
-347 TSAQDITNTDSIK
+347 TSAKDITSTDSIK

-378 EIDALISSVLS
+378 EIDNLISSVLT
-389 YAGSVDSFANLPTT
+389 YAGSVNSFADLPTT
-403 GVKVGDVYNVRSEF
+403 GVKVGDVYNIATEF
-417 DLDNNHYPAGT
+417 DLGGNHYPAGT
-428 NVAAAAV
+428 NVAAGAIND
-435 SGNTVTWD
+435 GNITWD
-443 PLGGSFELTKAS
+443 PLGGSFNLTKES
-455 IEAVLTGNITSHTHN
+455 VEAVLTGNITSHTHS
-470 YLPLSGGRLTGSLAV
+470 YLPLTGGSLTGNLSTTGIITSTGRLIVRDA
-485 ESYIKGIGYLAV
+485 SY
-497 AAPSF
+497 
-502 PQIQFENA
+502 PQIIFRHTGDSA
-510 SSTPYTSLLFTNI
+510 YDSLLFTNT
-523 LSGNSKSLLFRP
+523 LSGSVRSLLFRP

-549 NFQAGV
+549 NFQAGIDYIAPATLSG
-555 NYVAPSALSNYV
+555 YVT
-567 DLTSTQIISGYKVFS
+567 TSTTQEIPGYKVFTYA
-582 GVPMFGQK
+582 PMFGQK
-590 SSTTFN
+590 SSFTYN
-596 TTGIIS
+596 TTGIINNEDAS
-602 DSNDPSILCFRLGRG
+602 TVFVFRLGYG
-617 DGNSIWRLQQESN
+617 ESIWRLQQESN
-630 TTALLGIQGRKAM
+630 TVALLGIQGRKAM
-643 KITSNPSE
+643 KITSNASD
-651 ISVTADKF
+651 ISITADKF

-688 KKIDEVVTE
+688 KKIDESVIE
-697 KAIDSIDLNRSF
+697 KAVDSINLNRSF
-709 IYKKSGVKGYGPIA
+709 IYKKSGVKGYGPVA

-728 VFPELVYTNDKG
+728 VFPELVYTNDRE
-740 IKGINNTALLH
+740 IKGVNNTALLH

>member
-101 VKGPPGAEVQLR
+101 IKGPPGAEVQLR

-123 DNESDWK
+123 DNEADWK

-137 ITKDYLPLSGGTL
+137 IIKDYLPLSGGTL

-170 DTNKDSYYNI
+170 DANKASYYNI

-186 LNLGDTSKLT
+186 LNLGDASKLT

-217 EGTFVADTDYA
+217 EGTFIADTDYA

-242 LTGGLMTGPILIHNS
+242 LTGGLMAGPILIHNS
-257 GDSLDTVLAY
+257 GDSLDTILAY
-267 SDGVGILST
+267 SDGVSILST
-276 AFNSETP
+276 AFNSETS
-283 YRGIQF
+283 YRGIQL

-297 TFNDNGE
+297 AFNDNGE
-304 NRLQH
+304 SRLQH
-309 VSGTQFG
+309 TSGSQFG
-316 QILSSIYFRPG
+316 YILSSIYFKPG
-327 REYVEPSAV
+327 IDYVEPSSV
-336 INSTLTDYTAA
+336 INSILTDYTAE
-347 TSAQDITNTDSIK
+347 TSAKDITSTDSIK

-378 EIDALISSVLS
+378 EIDNLISSVLT
-389 YAGSVDSFANLPTT
+389 YAGSVNSFADLPTT
-403 GVKVGDVYNVRSEF
+403 GVKVGDVYNIATEF
-417 DLDNNHYPAGT
+417 DLGGNHYPAGT
-428 NVAAAAV
+428 NVAAGAIND
-435 SGNTVTWD
+435 GNITWD
-443 PLGGSFELTKAS
+443 PLGGSFNLTKES
-455 IEAVLTGNITSHTHN
+455 VEAVLTGNITSHTHS
-470 YLPLSGGRLTGSLAV
+470 YLPLTGGSLTGNLSTTGIITSTGRLIVRDA
-485 ESYIKGIGYLAV
+485 SY
-497 AAPSF
+497 
-502 PQIQFENA
+502 PQIIFRHTGDSA
-510 SSTPYTSLLFTNI
+510 YDSLLFTST
-523 LSGNSKSLLFRP
+523 LSGAVKSLLFRP

-549 NFQAGV
+549 NFQAGIDYIAPATLSG
-555 NYVAPSALSNYV
+555 YVT
-567 DLTSTQIISGYKVFS
+567 TSTTQEIPGYKVFTYA
-582 GVPMFGQK
+582 PMFGQK
-590 SSTTFN
+590 SSFTYN
-596 TTGIIS
+596 TTGIINNEDAS
-602 DSNDPSILCFRLGRG
+602 TVFVFRLGSG
-617 DGNSIWRLQQESN
+617 ESIWRLQQESN
-630 TTALLGIQGRKAM
+630 TVALLGIQGRKAM
-643 KITSNPSE
+643 KITSNASD
-651 ISVTADKF
+651 ISITADKF

-674 TNFGTSDKRLKRSI
+674 TNFGTSDKRLKSSI
-688 KKIDEVVTE
+688 KKIDESVIE
-697 KAIDSIDLNRSF
+697 KAVDSINLNRSF
-709 IYKKSGVKGYGPIA
+709 IYKKSGVKGYGPVA

-728 VFPELVYTNDKG
+728 VFPELVYTNDRG
-740 IKGINNTALLH
+740 IKGVNNTALLH